1 MKNILNKY
9 YLAFMAVILF
19 GSVYSQTQISGSV
32 MDSGS
37 MEAIPGVN
45 VIIDGSNIGTVTDFD
60 GNFVINTSR
69 DTPLTLIIS
78 YMGYSAERVDVTS
91 ASQNINVM
99 LSAGQN
105 LEEVIISASR
115 SAQKVTDAPASVS
128 VISTRQIEN
137 SAQVAEPSRILVSV
151 PGVQIQQQ
159 TANSMNI
166 EMRAGSGTFGTSTY
180 IMKDN
185 RGLITPAAG
194 TFFSFQQG
202 LSNLDLAS
210 VEIVRGAA
218 GVLYGPGV
226 TSGVVHFRSKSPID
240 YTGNAVSMWGGDLN
254 SFGSEFRIA
263 RANDS
268 KTFGWKINARLNSGD
283 DFVYDDESELADAGI
298 PMNGVI
304 RQPVITNKYVDPVLS
319 QGGRVIYDFT
329 EGGKDYNDGNLIFD
343 QYSNVAFD
351 TTLEWRPTDDT
362 NYQVSAGMTNGSGL
376 FFQDLGIGYADGNT
390 YWGQVQATM
399 GNWYAQAFIDH
410 NDGGGDD
417 NPTFLYGSGFRQV
430 AKRTTME
437 AQLQYNF
444 DMPWLFDAEW
454 TVGYD
459 YRNTDSDSEN
469 TLWGRNEDTDDYITH
484 GFYGQGTLTM
494 SEKVDL
500 VVAGRYD
507 QASFISAGEFA
518 PRAALVYKPSEKT
531 TWRLSYNK
539 ALSGPSALQMYIDFP
554 VAIQAPG
561 ILDSWLSGQ
570 STPQR
575 FADPSSQVIDLS
587 GVPLDLP
594 VSAAGGGYPL
604 LIPYGAVAGA
614 SLSGLYAAVP
624 ALQPLLTPFFA
635 NYAGPQGGSGILSA
649 YDPFDPSTTTGNRNS
664 RTGRFSSVENF
675 ELGFSSVIG
684 KKLKISADVYS
695 YVNTGFTNFN
705 ALGDVYALV
714 GSNIPGDLG
723 AAVAADAAGYV
734 NAALTPAVTAGVTA
748 AVQAGYTAN
757 GIPEFIWATGAP
769 VGALFPGSPAIAPV
783 SAAVAAALP
792 GALAAQAGPIL
803 GGINGAFQAGG
814 AGFVGQLGP
823 LFGAIGAVES
833 DRVPQGDGITH
844 ITTGYI
850 TNGDAKR
857 SHFGGDVSMDY
868 FANSDLRLWANA
880 SWLSQNEWIPGE
892 DNDDDLLNTSYLNV
906 PKWKYRMGMDYTPLT
921 GINLSLSFQHDD
933 KFRSVQ
939 GFWNGMVE
947 TKNLIDMS
955 IGYRFNPG
963 LRFDI
968 SATNLTDKGYKTY
981 PNLPTIRRRVLG
993 KITYNF

>member
-1 MKNILNKY
+1 
-9 YLAFMAVILF
+9 MAVILF

-45 VIIDGSNIGTVTDFD
+45 VIIDGTNIGTVTDFD
-60 GNFVINTSR
+60 GNFVINTSQ
-69 DTPLTLIIS
+69 DAPLTLIVS
-78 YMGYSAERVDVTS
+78 YVGYSAERVSITS
-91 ASQNINVM
+91 ANQNINVS

-105 LEEVIISASR
+105 LEEIIVSASR
-115 SAQKVTDAPASVS
+115 RAQKVTDAPASVS

-166 EMRAGSGTFGTSTY
+166 EMRAGSGVFGTSTY
-180 IMKDN
+180 IMRDN

-254 SFGSEFRIA
+254 TFGSEFRIA
-263 RANDS
+263 RANDD
-268 KTFGWKINARLNSGD
+268 KTFGWKINARVNSGD
-283 DFVYDDESELADAGI
+283 DFTYEDEAALAANVGGI
-298 PMNGVI
+298 NSII
-304 RQPVITNKYVDPVLS
+304 RQPVITNMAVDPLLSANGPVL
-319 QGGRVIYDFT
+319 YDFT
-329 EGGKDYNDGNLIFD
+329 GGNSIIDT
-343 QYSNVAFD
+343 YSNFTID
-351 TTLEWRPTDDT
+351 TNLEWRPTDDT
-362 NYQVSAGMTNGSGL
+362 NYQVSAGMTNGGGL
-376 FFQDLGIGYADGNT
+376 FFQDLGIGYADGST
-390 YWGQVQATM
+390 YWGQVQATV

-410 NDGGGDD
+410 NDGGGTD
-417 NPTFLYGSGFRQV
+417 NPTFLYGTGLRQV

-437 AQLQYNF
+437 AQIQYNF
-444 DMPWLFDAEW
+444 DMPWLFDSEW

-459 YRNTDSDSEN
+459 YRNTDSDSEY
-469 TLWGRNEDTDDYITH
+469 TLWGRNEDSDDYITN
-484 GFYGQGTLTM
+484 GIYGQGTLTM

-539 ALSGPSALQMYIDFP
+539 ALTGPSALQMYIDFP
-554 VAIQAPG
+554 VNVPAPG
-561 ILDSWLSGQ
+561 VLDAWLSGQ
-570 STPQR
+570 STAQR
-575 FADPSSQVIDLS
+575 FADPASQVIDLAGMPS
-587 GVPLDLP
+587 DIP
-594 VSAAGGGYPL
+594 VSAAGGGLPL
-604 LIPYGAVAGA
+604 AIPYGSVAGA
-614 SLSGLYAAVP
+614 SLAGLYAQAP
-624 ALQPLLTPFFA
+624 SLQPLLTPFFA
-635 NYAGPQGGSGILSA
+635 SYMGPQGGSGILSP
-649 YDPFDPSTTTGNRNS
+649 YDLFEPTQTTGNRNT
-664 RTGRFSSVENF
+664 RTGRFSSVENV

-684 KKLKISADVYS
+684 KKLKISADIYS
-695 YVNTGFTNFN
+695 YVNTGFTNFS
-705 ALGDVYALV
+705 AIGDAYALV

-723 AAVAADAAGYV
+723 AAVAADATAYV
-734 NAALTPAVTAGVTA
+734 TGALTAVTTQTYQGLA
-748 AVQAGYTAN
+748 AQFGLPFSV
-757 GIPEFIWATGAP
+757 
-769 VGALFPGSPAIAPV
+769 
-783 SAAVAAALP
+783 VAS
-792 GALAAQAGPIL
+792 GALAAQGVPSLEASIAGGVAQTL
-803 GGINGAFQAGG
+803 GGINSAFNMGG

-850 TNGDAKR
+850 TQGDAKR
-857 SHFGGDVSMDY
+857 SHFGGDISMDY
-868 FANSDLRLWANA
+868 FANADLRLWANA

-892 DNDDDLLNTSYLNV
+892 DNDDDLLNTSYLNA
-906 PKWKYRMGMDYTPLT
+906 PAWKWRMGMDYTPISGLQF
-921 GINLSLSFQHDD
+921 GMSFQHDD

-955 IGYRFNPG
+955 VGYRFNPG

-968 SATNLTDKGYKTY
+968 SATNLTDNGYKTY

-993 KITYNF
+993 KLTFNF

>member
-32 MDSGS
+32 MDSDS

-45 VIIDGSNIGTVTDFD
+45 VIIDGTNIGTVTDFD
-60 GNFVINTSR
+60 GNFVINTSQ
-69 DTPLTLIIS
+69 DAPLTLVIS
-78 YMGYSAERVDVTS
+78 YVGYSAQRVSVTS
-91 ASQNINVM
+91 SGQDINVS

-105 LEEVIISASR
+105 LEEVVISASR
-115 SAQKVTDAPASVS
+115 RAQKITEAPASVS
-128 VISTRQIEN
+128 VISAREIEN

-159 TANSMNI
+159 TANSLNI
-166 EMRAGSGTFGTSTY
+166 EMRAGSGVFGTSTY
-180 IMKDN
+180 VMRDN

-210 VEIVRGAA
+210 VEVVRGAA

-240 YTGNAVSMWGGDLN
+240 YTGNSASFWGGEMN
-254 SFGSEFRIA
+254 TFGSEFRIA
-263 RANDS
+263 RANDD
-268 KTFGWKINARLNSGD
+268 KTFGWKINARVNSGD
-283 DFVYDDESELADAGI
+283 DFTYDDEAALAANVGGI
-298 PMNGVI
+298 NSII
-304 RQPVITNKYVDPVLS
+304 RQPVITNRAVDPLLSANGDVL
-319 QGGRVIYDFT
+319 YDFT
-329 EGGKDYNDGNLIFD
+329 GGNAIIDD
-343 QYSNVAFD
+343 YSNIAID
-351 TTLEWRPTDDT
+351 TNLEWRPSDDT
-362 NYQVSAGMTNGSGL
+362 NYQVSAGMTNGGGL
-376 FFQDLGIGYADGNT
+376 FFQDLGIGYADGST

-410 NDGGGDD
+410 NDGGGTD
-417 NPTFLYGSGFRQV
+417 NPTFLYGTGLRQV
-430 AKRTTME
+430 AERTTLE
-437 AQLQYNF
+437 AQIQYNF
-444 DMPWLFDAEW
+444 DMPWLFDSEW

-459 YRNTDSDSEN
+459 YRDTDSNSDY
-469 TLWGRNEDTDDYITH
+469 TLWGRNEDTDEYITN

-518 PRAALVYKPSEKT
+518 PRAALVYKASDKT
-531 TWRLSYNK
+531 TWRLAYNK

-554 VAIQAPG
+554 VNVPAPG
-561 ILDSWLSGQ
+561 VLDAWLSGQ

-575 FADPSSQVIDLS
+575 FADPANQVIDLA
-587 GVPLDLP
+587 GLPVDIP
-594 VSAAGGGYPL
+594 VSAAGGGLPL
-604 LIPYGAVAGA
+604 AIPYGSVA
-614 SLSGLYAAVP
+614 SLAWSGLFAQAP
-624 ALQPLLTPFFA
+624 SLQPLLTPWIA
-635 NYAGPQGGSGILSA
+635 QYAGPSGGSGILSP
-649 YDPFDPSTTTGNRNS
+649 YDLFEPTQTTGNRNT

-675 ELGFSSVIG
+675 ELGVTSVIG
-684 KKLKISADVYS
+684 DKLRISADIYS
-695 YVNTGFTNFN
+695 YKNTGFTNFS
-705 ALGDVYALV
+705 AIGDAYALV
-714 GSNIPGDLG
+714 GSDIPGDLG
-723 AAVAADAAGYV
+723 AAVAADATAYV
-734 NAALTPAVTAGVTA
+734 TGALTAVTTQTYQGLA
-748 AVQAGYTAN
+748 AQLGLPFSV
-757 GIPEFIWATGAP
+757 
-769 VGALFPGSPAIAPV
+769 
-783 SAAVAAALP
+783 VAS
-792 GALAAQAGPIL
+792 GALAAQGVPSLEASIAGGVAQTL

-814 AGFVGQLGP
+814 QGFVGQLGP

-850 TNGDAKR
+850 TQGDAQR
-857 SHFGGDVSMDY
+857 SHFGGDFSMDY

-892 DNDDDLLNTSYLNV
+892 DNDDGLLSTSYLNA
-906 PKWKYRMGMDYTPLT
+906 PMWKFRIGADYAPLT
-921 GINLSLSFQHDD
+921 GFNFAISYQHDD

-947 TKNLIDMS
+947 TKNLVDAS
-955 IGYRFNPG
+955 VGYRFSPN

-968 SATNLTDKGYKTY
+968 SATNLTDNPYKTY

-993 KITYNF
+993 KLTFNF

>member
-1 MKNILNKY
+1 
-9 YLAFMAVILF
+9 MAVILF
-19 GSVYSQTQISGSV
+19 GSVYSQTQVSGSV
-32 MDSGS
+32 MDAEN
-37 MEAIPGVN
+37 MEPIPGVN
-45 VIIDGSNIGTVTDFD
+45 VIIDGTNIGTVTDFD
-60 GNFVINTSR
+60 GNFVINTSQ
-69 DTPLTLIIS
+69 DAPLTLVIS
-78 YMGYSAERVDVTS
+78 YVGYSAQRVNVTS
-91 ASQNINVM
+91 SGQDINVS

-115 SAQKVTDAPASVS
+115 RAQKVTEAPASVS
-128 VISTRQIEN
+128 VISTREIEN

-159 TANSMNI
+159 TANTLNL

-180 IMKDN
+180 VMRDN

-210 VEIVRGAA
+210 VEVVRGAA

-240 YTGNAVSMWGGDLN
+240 YTGNSASFWGGELN
-254 SFGSEFRIA
+254 TFGSEFRIA

-268 KTFGWKINARLNSGD
+268 KTFGWKINARLNSGN
-283 DFVYDDESELADAGI
+283 DFVYDDESDLAAAGI
-298 PMNGVI
+298 PMNSII
-304 RQPVITNKYVDPVLS
+304 RQPVITNKYVDPLLS
-319 QGGRVIYDFT
+319 QNGDVLYDFT
-329 EGGKDYNDGNLIFD
+329 GGNAIIDD
-343 QYSNVAFD
+343 YSNIAFD
-351 TTLEWRPTDDT
+351 TSLEWRPSDDT

-376 FFQDLGIGYADGNT
+376 FFQDLGIGYADGST

-410 NDGGGDD
+410 NDGGKSD

-430 AKRTTME
+430 AERTTIE
-437 AQLQYNF
+437 AQIQYNF
-444 DMPWLFDAEW
+444 DMPWLFDSEW

-459 YRNTDSDSEN
+459 YRDTDSNSDY
-469 TLWGRNEDTDDYITH
+469 TLWGRNEDTDDYVTN
-484 GFYGQGTLTM
+484 GFYGQGTLNM
-494 SEKVDL
+494 SDKVDL

-518 PRAALVYKPSEKT
+518 PRAALIYKASDKT
-531 TWRLSYNK
+531 TWRLAYNK

-575 FADPSSQVIDLS
+575 FADPSSQVIDLA
-587 GVPLDLP
+587 GLPIDIP
-594 VSAAGGGYPL
+594 VSAAGGGLPL
-604 LIPYGAVAGA
+604 AIPYGAVASA
-614 SLSGLYAAVP
+614 SLAGLYAQAP
-624 ALQPLLTPFFA
+624 QLQPLLTPFFA
-635 NYAGPQGGSGILSA
+635 SYAGPQGGSGILSP
-649 YDPFDPSTTTGNRNS
+649 YDPFDPSQTTGNRNT

-675 ELGFSSVIG
+675 ELGVTSVIG
-684 KKLKISADVYS
+684 EKLRISADIYS

-705 ALGDVYALV
+705 AIGDVYALV
-714 GSNIPGDLG
+714 GSDIPGDLG
-723 AAVAADAAGYV
+723 AAVAADATAYV
-734 NAALTPAVTAGVTA
+734 TGAITAVTTQTYQG
-748 AVQAGYTAN
+748 
-757 GIPEFIWATGAP
+757 
-769 VGALFPGSPAIAPV
+769 
-783 SAAVAAALP
+783 VAAQFGLP
-792 GALAAQAGPIL
+792 FSVVASGALAAQGVPALQTAIAGGVAQTL

-814 AGFVGQLGP
+814 QGFVGQLGP
-823 LFGAIGAVES
+823 LFSAIGAVES

-850 TNGDAKR
+850 TQGDAKR
-857 SHFGGDVSMDY
+857 SHFGGDFSMDY

-892 DNDDDLLNTSYLNV
+892 DNDDDLLNTSYLNA
-906 PKWKYRMGMDYTPLT
+906 PMWKYRLGVDYTPLT
-921 GINLSLSFQHDD
+921 GFNFSVSFQHDD

-947 TKNLIDMS
+947 TKNLVDAS
-955 IGYRFNPG
+955 VGYRFSPN
-963 LRFDI
+963 LRLDI
-968 SATNLTDKGYKTY
+968 SATNLTDKPYQTF

-993 KITYNF
+993 KLTFNF

>member
-32 MDSGS
+32 MDSDS

-45 VIIDGSNIGTVTDFD
+45 VIIDGTNIGTVTDFD
-60 GNFVINTSR
+60 GNFVINTSQGA
-69 DTPLTLIIS
+69 PLTLIVS

-128 VISTRQIEN
+128 VISSRQIEN

-159 TANSMNI
+159 TANSLNV
-166 EMRAGSGTFGTSTY
+166 EMRAGSGVFGTSTY
-180 IMKDN
+180 IMRDN

-254 SFGSEFRIA
+254 TFGSEFRIA
-263 RANDS
+263 RANDD

-283 DFVYDDESELADAGI
+283 DFTYDDEASLAANVGGI
-298 PMNGVI
+298 KSII
-304 RQPVITNKYVDPVLS
+304 RQPVITNMAVDPLLS
-319 QGGRVIYDFT
+319 QNGSVLYDFT
-329 EGGKDYNDGNLIFD
+329 GGNSIIDN
-343 QYSNVAFD
+343 YSNVAID
-351 TTLEWRPTDDT
+351 TNLEWRPSDDT
-362 NYQVSAGMTNGSGL
+362 NYQVSAGMTNGGGL
-376 FFQDLGIGYADGNT
+376 FFQDLGIGYADGST

-410 NDGGGDD
+410 NDGGGTD
-417 NPTFLYGSGFRQV
+417 NPTFLYGTGLRQV

-437 AQLQYNF
+437 AQIQYNF
-444 DMPWLFDAEW
+444 DMPWLFDSEW

-459 YRNTDSDSEN
+459 YRNTDSDSEY
-469 TLWGRNEDTDDYITH
+469 TLWGRNEDSDDYITN
-484 GFYGQGTLTM
+484 GIYGQGTLTM

-531 TWRLSYNK
+531 TWRLAYNK

-554 VAIQAPG
+554 VNVPAPG
-561 ILDSWLSGQ
+561 VLDAWLSGQ
-570 STPQR
+570 STAQR
-575 FADPSSQVIDLS
+575 FADPASQVIDLA
-587 GVPLDLP
+587 GIPVDLP
-594 VSAAGGGYPL
+594 VSAAGGGLPL
-604 LIPYGAVAGA
+604 AIPYGAVAGA
-614 SLSGLYAAVP
+614 SLAGLYAQAP
-624 ALQPLLTPFFA
+624 TLQPLLTPFFA
-635 NYAGPQGGSGILSA
+635 SYMGPSGGSGVLA
-649 YDPFDPSTTTGNRNS
+649 PYDLFEPTQTTGNRNT

-675 ELGFSSVIG
+675 ELGFTSVIG
-684 KKLKISADVYS
+684 KKLKISADIYS
-695 YVNTGFTNFN
+695 YVNTGFTNFS
-705 ALGDVYALV
+705 AIGDAYALV
-714 GSNIPGDLG
+714 GSDIPGDLG
-723 AAVAADAAGYV
+723 AAVAADATAYV
-734 NAALTPAVTAGVTA
+734 TGAITAVTTQTYQGLA
-748 AVQAGYTAN
+748 AQLGLPYSV
-757 GIPEFIWATGAP
+757 
-769 VGALFPGSPAIAPV
+769 
-783 SAAVAAALP
+783 VAS
-792 GALAAQAGPIL
+792 GALAGAGVPSLDASIAGGVAQTL
-803 GGINGAFQAGG
+803 GGINSAFNAGG
-814 AGFVGQLGP
+814 QGFVGQLGP

-850 TNGDAKR
+850 TQGDAKR
-857 SHFGGDVSMDY
+857 SHFGGDLSMDY

-892 DNDDDLLNTSYLNV
+892 DNDDDLLNTSYLNA
-906 PKWKYRMGMDYTPLT
+906 PMWKYRMGVDYTPLS
-921 GINLSLSFQHDD
+921 GINFSVSFQHDD

-947 TKNLIDMS
+947 AKNLIDMS
-955 IGYRFNPG
+955 IGYRFSPG
-963 LRFDI
+963 MRFDV
-968 SATNLTDKGYKTY
+968 SATNLTDNPYKTY

-993 KITYNF
+993 KLTLNF

>member
-1 MKNILNKY
+1 
-9 YLAFMAVILF
+9 MAVILF

-32 MDSGS
+32 MDAGS

-45 VIIDGSNIGTVTDFD
+45 VIIDGTSVGTVTDFD
-60 GNFVINTSR
+60 GNFVINTSQ
-69 DTPLTLIIS
+69 DAPLTLVVS
-78 YMGYSAERVDVTS
+78 YVGYSAERVSVTS
-91 ASQNINVM
+91 ANQNINVM

-105 LEEVIISASR
+105 LEEIIVSASR
-115 SAQKVTDAPASVS
+115 RAQKVTDAPASVS

-137 SAQVAEPSRILVSV
+137 SAQTAEPSRILVSV

-180 IMKDN
+180 MMKDN

-240 YTGNAVSMWGGDLN
+240 YTGNAISMWGGDLN
-254 SFGSEFRIA
+254 AFGSEIRIA
-263 RANDS
+263 RANEN

-283 DFVYDDESELADAGI
+283 DFVYDDESELTAAGI
-298 PMNGVI
+298 PMNSVI
-304 RQPVITNKYVDPVLS
+304 RQPVITNQYVDPVLS
-319 QGGRVIYDFT
+319 QNGAVLYDFT
-329 EGGKDYNDGNLIFD
+329 GGNSIIDN
-343 QYSNVAFD
+343 YSNVAFD
-351 TTLEWRPTDDT
+351 TTLEWRPSDET
-362 NYQVSAGMTNGSGL
+362 NYQVSAGMSNGGGL
-376 FFQDLGIGYADGNT
+376 FFQELGIGYADGNT
-390 YWGQVQATM
+390 YWGQAQATM

-410 NDGGGDD
+410 NDGGGADS
-417 NPTFLYGSGFRQV
+417 PTFLYGSGFRQV
-430 AKRTTME
+430 AKRTTIE

-444 DMPWLFDAEW
+444 DMPWLFDSEW

-459 YRNTDSDSEN
+459 YRNTISDSEY
-469 TLWGRNEDTDDYITH
+469 TLYGRNEDSDDYITN
-484 GFYGQGTLTM
+484 GLYGQGTLKMGET
-494 SEKVDL
+494 VDL

-518 PRAALVYKPSEKT
+518 PRAALVFKPSEKT
-531 TWRLSYNK
+531 TWRLAYNK
-539 ALSGPSALQMYIDFP
+539 ALSGPGALQMYIDFP

-561 ILDSWLSGQ
+561 TLDSWLSGQ
-570 STPQR
+570 NTPQR
-575 FADPSSQVIDLS
+575 FADPSALVIDLA
-587 GVPLDLP
+587 GVPVDLP

-604 LIPYGAVAGA
+604 GIAYGAVAGA
-614 SLSGLYAAVP
+614 SLAGLYAQAP
-624 ALQPLLTPFFA
+624 TLQPLLTPFFA
-635 NYAGPQGGSGILSA
+635 NYAGPQGGSGILRA
-649 YDPFDPSTTTGNRNS
+649 YDPFEPTQTTGNRNT

-675 ELGFSSVIG
+675 ELGFSTVIG
-684 KKLKISADVYS
+684 KKLKISADIYS

-705 ALGDVYALV
+705 AIGDVYALV
-714 GSNIPGDLG
+714 GSDIPGDLG
-723 AAVAADAAGYV
+723 AAVAADATAYV
-734 NAALTPAVTAGVTA
+734 TGALTAVTTQTYQGLA
-748 AVQAGYTAN
+748 AQFGLPFSV
-757 GIPEFIWATGAP
+757 
-769 VGALFPGSPAIAPV
+769 
-783 SAAVAAALP
+783 VAS
-792 GALAAQAGPIL
+792 GALAAQGVPSLQASIAGGIAQTL
-803 GGINGAFQAGG
+803 GGINSAFAMGGEGFAGPG
-814 AGFVGQLGP
+814 GIGP
-823 LFGAIGAVES
+823 LIAAGAVGAVES

-850 TNGDAKR
+850 TQGDAKR
-857 SHFGGDVSMDY
+857 SHYGGDVSMDY

-880 SWLSQNEWIPGE
+880 SWLSQNEWVPGE
-892 DNDDDLLNTSYLNV
+892 DNDDDLLNTSYLNA
-906 PKWKYRMGMDYTPLT
+906 PMWKWRMGVDYTPIT
-921 GINLSLSFQHDD
+921 GLQFGMSFQHDD

-939 GFWNGMVE
+939 GFWNGIVE

-955 IGYRFNPG
+955 VGYRFNPG

-968 SATNLTDKGYKTY
+968 SATNLTDAAYKTY

-993 KITYNF
+993 KLTFNF

>member
-1 MKNILNKY
+1 M
-9 YLAFMAVILF
+9 
-19 GSVYSQTQISGSV
+19 
-32 MDSGS
+32 
-37 MEAIPGVN
+37 
-45 VIIDGSNIGTVTDFD
+45 
-60 GNFVINTSR
+60 
-69 DTPLTLIIS
+69 
-78 YMGYSAERVDVTS
+78 
-91 ASQNINVM
+91 
-99 LSAGQN
+99 
-105 LEEVIISASR
+105 
-115 SAQKVTDAPASVS
+115 
-128 VISTRQIEN
+128 ISTRQIEN

-166 EMRAGSGTFGTSTY
+166 EMRAGSGVFGTSTY
-180 IMKDN
+180 IMRDN

-254 SFGSEFRIA
+254 TFGSEFRIA
-263 RANDS
+263 RANDD
-268 KTFGWKINARLNSGD
+268 KTFGWKINARVNSGD
-283 DFVYDDESELADAGI
+283 DFTYDDEAALAANVGGI
-298 PMNGVI
+298 NSII
-304 RQPVITNKYVDPVLS
+304 RQPVITNMAVDPLLSANGDVL
-319 QGGRVIYDFT
+319 YDFT
-329 EGGKDYNDGNLIFD
+329 GGNAILDT
-343 QYSNVAFD
+343 YSNFAID
-351 TTLEWRPTDDT
+351 TNLEWRPSDDT
-362 NYQVSAGMTNGSGL
+362 NYQVSAGMTNGGGL
-376 FFQDLGIGYADGNT
+376 FFQDLGIGYADGST
-390 YWGQVQATM
+390 YWGQVQATV

-410 NDGGGDD
+410 NDGGGTD
-417 NPTFLYGSGFRQV
+417 NPTFLYGTGLRQV

-437 AQLQYNF
+437 AQIQYNF
-444 DMPWLFDAEW
+444 DMPWLFDSEW

-459 YRNTDSDSEN
+459 YRNTDSDSEY
-469 TLWGRNEDTDDYITH
+469 TLWGRNEDSDDYITN
-484 GFYGQGTLTM
+484 GIYGQGTLTM

-539 ALSGPSALQMYIDFP
+539 ALTGPSALQMYIDFP
-554 VAIQAPG
+554 VNVPAPG
-561 ILDSWLSGQ
+561 VLDAWLSGQ
-570 STPQR
+570 STAQR
-575 FADPSSQVIDLS
+575 FADPASQVIDLA
-587 GVPLDLP
+587 GIPIDIP
-594 VSAAGGGYPL
+594 VSAAGGGLPL
-604 LIPYGAVAGA
+604 AIPYGSVAGA
-614 SLSGLYAAVP
+614 SLAGLYAQAP
-624 ALQPLLTPFFA
+624 SLQPLLTPFFA
-635 NYAGPQGGSGILSA
+635 NYMGPQGGSGILSP
-649 YDPFDPSTTTGNRNS
+649 YDLFEPTQTTGNRNT

-684 KKLKISADVYS
+684 KKLKISADIYS
-695 YVNTGFTNFN
+695 YVNTGFTNFS
-705 ALGDVYALV
+705 AIGDAYALV

-723 AAVAADAAGYV
+723 AAVAADATAYV
-734 NAALTPAVTAGVTA
+734 TGALTAVTTQTYQGLA
-748 AVQAGYTAN
+748 AQFGLPFSV
-757 GIPEFIWATGAP
+757 
-769 VGALFPGSPAIAPV
+769 
-783 SAAVAAALP
+783 VAS
-792 GALAAQAGPIL
+792 GALAAQGVPSLEASIAGGIAQTL

-814 AGFVGQLGP
+814 AGFVSALGP

-850 TNGDAKR
+850 TQGDAKR
-857 SHFGGDVSMDY
+857 SHFGGDISMDY
-868 FANSDLRLWANA
+868 FANADLRLWANA

-892 DNDDDLLNTSYLNV
+892 DNDDDLLNTSYLNA
-906 PKWKYRMGMDYTPLT
+906 PAWKWRMGMDYTPISGLQF
-921 GINLSLSFQHDD
+921 GMSFQHDD

-955 IGYRFNPG
+955 VGYRFNPG

-968 SATNLTDKGYKTY
+968 SATNLTDNGYKTY

-993 KITYNF
+993 KLTFNF

>member
-1 MKNILNKY
+1 
-9 YLAFMAVILF
+9 MAVILF

-45 VIIDGSNIGTVTDFD
+45 VIIDGTNIGTVTDFD
-60 GNFVINTSR
+60 GNFVINTSQ
-69 DTPLTLIIS
+69 DAPLTLIVS
-78 YMGYSAERVDVTS
+78 YVGYSAERVDVTS

-105 LEEVIISASR
+105 LEEIIVSASR
-115 SAQKVTDAPASVS
+115 RAQKVTDAPASVS

-166 EMRAGSGTFGTSTY
+166 EMRAGSGVFGTSTY
-180 IMKDN
+180 IMRDN

-254 SFGSEFRIA
+254 TFGSEFRIA
-263 RANDS
+263 RANDD
-268 KTFGWKINARLNSGD
+268 KTFGWKINARVNSGD
-283 DFVYDDESELADAGI
+283 DFTYEDEAALAANVGGI
-298 PMNGVI
+298 NSII
-304 RQPVITNKYVDPVLS
+304 RQPVITNMAVDPLLSANGPVL
-319 QGGRVIYDFT
+319 YDFT
-329 EGGKDYNDGNLIFD
+329 GGNSIIDT
-343 QYSNVAFD
+343 YSNFTID
-351 TTLEWRPTDDT
+351 TNLEWRPTDDT
-362 NYQVSAGMTNGSGL
+362 NYQVSAGMTNGGGL
-376 FFQDLGIGYADGNT
+376 FFQDLGIGYADGST
-390 YWGQVQATM
+390 YWGQVQATV

-410 NDGGGDD
+410 NDGGGTD
-417 NPTFLYGSGFRQV
+417 NPTFLYGTGLRQV

-437 AQLQYNF
+437 AQIQYNF
-444 DMPWLFDAEW
+444 DMPWLFDSEW

-459 YRNTDSDSEN
+459 YRNTDSDSEY
-469 TLWGRNEDTDDYITH
+469 TLWGRNEDSDDYITN
-484 GFYGQGTLTM
+484 GIYGQGTLTM

-539 ALSGPSALQMYIDFP
+539 ALTGPSALQMYIDFP
-554 VAIQAPG
+554 VNVPAPG
-561 ILDSWLSGQ
+561 VLDAWLSGQ
-570 STPQR
+570 STAQR
-575 FADPSSQVIDLS
+575 FADPANQVIDLA
-587 GVPLDLP
+587 GIPIDIP
-594 VSAAGGGYPL
+594 VSAAGGGLPL
-604 LIPYGAVAGA
+604 AIPYGAVAGA
-614 SLSGLYAAVP
+614 SLAGLYAQAP
-624 ALQPLLTPFFA
+624 TLQPLLTPFFA
-635 NYAGPQGGSGILSA
+635 SYMGPQGGSGILA
-649 YDPFDPSTTTGNRNS
+649 PYDLFEPSQTTGNRNT
-664 RTGRFSSVENF
+664 RTGRFSSVENV

-684 KKLKISADVYS
+684 KKLKISADIYS
-695 YVNTGFTNFN
+695 YVNTGFTNFS
-705 ALGDVYALV
+705 AIGDAYALV

-723 AAVAADAAGYV
+723 AAVAADATAYV
-734 NAALTPAVTAGVTA
+734 TGALTA
-748 AVQAGYTAN
+748 AITQQYQG
-757 GIPEFIWATGAP
+757 
-769 VGALFPGSPAIAPV
+769 
-783 SAAVAAALP
+783 VAAAFGLP
-792 GALAAQAGPIL
+792 FSVVASGALAAQGVPSLDASIAGNVAMTL
-803 GGINGAFQAGG
+803 GGINSAFKMGG

-850 TNGDAKR
+850 TQGDAKR

-892 DNDDDLLNTSYLNV
+892 DNDDDLLNTSYLNA
-906 PKWKYRMGMDYTPLT
+906 PAWKWRMGMDYTPISGLQF
-921 GINLSLSFQHDD
+921 GMSFQHDD

-955 IGYRFNPG
+955 VGYRFNPG

-968 SATNLTDKGYKTY
+968 SATNLTDNGYKTY

-993 KITYNF
+993 KLTFNF

>member
-32 MDSGS
+32 MDAGS

-45 VIIDGSNIGTVTDFD
+45 VIIDGTNIGTVTDFD
-60 GNFVINTSR
+60 GNFVINTSQ
-69 DTPLTLIIS
+69 DAPLTLVVS
-78 YMGYSAERVDVTS
+78 YVGYSAERVSVTS
-91 ASQNINVM
+91 ANQNINVM

-105 LEEVIISASR
+105 LEEIIVSASR
-115 SAQKVTDAPASVS
+115 RAQKVTDAPASVS

-137 SAQVAEPSRILVSV
+137 SAQTAEPSRILVSV

-159 TANSMNI
+159 TANSMNV
-166 EMRAGSGTFGTSTY
+166 EMRAGSGVFGTSTY
-180 IMKDN
+180 IMRDN

-210 VEIVRGAA
+210 VEVVRGAA

-254 SFGSEFRIA
+254 TFGSEFRIA
-263 RANDS
+263 RANDD
-268 KTFGWKINARLNSGD
+268 KTFGWKINARVNSGD
-283 DFVYDDESELADAGI
+283 DFTYDDEAALAANVGGI
-298 PMNGVI
+298 NSII
-304 RQPVITNKYVDPVLS
+304 RQPVITNMAVDPLLSANGDVL
-319 QGGRVIYDFT
+319 YDFT
-329 EGGKDYNDGNLIFD
+329 GGNAILDT
-343 QYSNVAFD
+343 YSNFAID
-351 TTLEWRPTDDT
+351 TNLEWRPSDDT
-362 NYQVSAGMTNGSGL
+362 NYQVSAGMTNGGGL
-376 FFQDLGIGYADGNT
+376 FFQDLGIGYADGST

-410 NDGGGDD
+410 NDGGGTD
-417 NPTFLYGSGFRQV
+417 NPTFLYGTGLRQV

-437 AQLQYNF
+437 AQIQYNF
-444 DMPWLFDAEW
+444 DMPWLFDSEW

-459 YRNTDSDSEN
+459 YRNTDSDSEY
-469 TLWGRNEDTDDYITH
+469 TLWGRNEDSDDYITN
-484 GFYGQGTLTM
+484 GIYGQGTLTM

-554 VAIQAPG
+554 VNVPAPG
-561 ILDSWLSGQ
+561 VLDAWLSGQ
-570 STPQR
+570 STAQR
-575 FADPSSQVIDLS
+575 FADPANQVIDLA
-587 GVPLDLP
+587 GLPVDIP
-594 VSAAGGGYPL
+594 VSAAGGGLPL
-604 LIPYGAVAGA
+604 AIPYGSVAGL
-614 SLSGLYAAVP
+614 SLAGLYAQAP
-624 ALQPLLTPFFA
+624 QLQPLLTPFFA
-635 NYAGPQGGSGILSA
+635 NYAGPQGGSGILA
-649 YDPFDPSTTTGNRNS
+649 PYDLFEPTQTTGNRNT

-684 KKLKISADVYS
+684 KKLKISADIYS
-695 YVNTGFTNFN
+695 YVNTGFTNFS
-705 ALGDVYALV
+705 AIGDAYALV
-714 GSNIPGDLG
+714 GSDIPGDLG
-723 AAVAADAAGYV
+723 AAVAADATAYV
-734 NAALTPAVTAGVTA
+734 TGALTAVTTQTYQGLA
-748 AVQAGYTAN
+748 AQFGLPFSV
-757 GIPEFIWATGAP
+757 
-769 VGALFPGSPAIAPV
+769 
-783 SAAVAAALP
+783 VAS
-792 GALAAQAGPIL
+792 GALAAQGVPSLEASIAGGIAQTL
-803 GGINGAFQAGG
+803 GGIDSAFQAGG

-850 TNGDAKR
+850 TQGDAKR

-892 DNDDDLLNTSYLNV
+892 DNDDGLLNTSYLNA
-906 PKWKYRMGMDYTPLT
+906 PAWKWRMGMDYTPISGLQF
-921 GINLSLSFQHDD
+921 GMSFQHDD

-955 IGYRFNPG
+955 VGYRFNPG

-968 SATNLTDKGYKTY
+968 TATNLTDTAYKTY

-993 KITYNF
+993 KLTFNF

>member
-1 MKNILNKY
+1 
-9 YLAFMAVILF
+9 MAVILF
-19 GSVYSQTQISGSV
+19 GSVYSQTQVSGSV
-32 MDSGS
+32 MDAEN
-37 MEAIPGVN
+37 MEPIPGVN
-45 VIIDGSNIGTVTDFD
+45 VIIDGTNIGTVTDFD
-60 GNFVINTSR
+60 GNFVINTSQ
-69 DTPLTLIIS
+69 DAPLTLVIS
-78 YMGYSAERVDVTS
+78 YVGYSAQRVNVTS
-91 ASQNINVM
+91 SGQDINVS

-115 SAQKVTDAPASVS
+115 RAQKVTEAPASVS
-128 VISTRQIEN
+128 VISTREIEN

-159 TANSMNI
+159 TANTLNL

-180 IMKDN
+180 VMRDN

-210 VEIVRGAA
+210 VEVVRGAA

-240 YTGNAVSMWGGDLN
+240 YTGNSASFWGGELN
-254 SFGSEFRIA
+254 TFGSEFRIA

-268 KTFGWKINARLNSGD
+268 KTFGWKINARLNSGN
-283 DFVYDDESELADAGI
+283 DFVYDDESDLAAAGI
-298 PMNGVI
+298 PMNSII
-304 RQPVITNKYVDPVLS
+304 RQPVITNKYVDPLLS
-319 QGGRVIYDFT
+319 QNGDVLYDFT
-329 EGGKDYNDGNLIFD
+329 GGNAIIDD
-343 QYSNVAFD
+343 YSNIAFD
-351 TTLEWRPTDDT
+351 TSLEWRPSDDT

-376 FFQDLGIGYADGNT
+376 FFQDLGIGYADGST

-410 NDGGGDD
+410 NDGGKSD

-430 AKRTTME
+430 AERTTIE
-437 AQLQYNF
+437 AQIQYNF
-444 DMPWLFDAEW
+444 DMPWLFDSEW

-459 YRNTDSDSEN
+459 YRDTDSNSDY
-469 TLWGRNEDTDDYITH
+469 TLWGRNEDTDDYVTN
-484 GFYGQGTLTM
+484 GFYGQGTLNM
-494 SEKVDL
+494 SDKVDL

-518 PRAALVYKPSEKT
+518 PRAALIYKASDKT
-531 TWRLSYNK
+531 TWRLAYNK

-575 FADPSSQVIDLS
+575 FADPSSQVIDLA
-587 GVPLDLP
+587 GLPIDIP
-594 VSAAGGGYPL
+594 VSAAGGGLPL
-604 LIPYGAVAGA
+604 AIPYGAVASA
-614 SLSGLYAAVP
+614 SLAGLYAQAP
-624 ALQPLLTPFFA
+624 SLQPLLTPFFA
-635 NYAGPQGGSGILSA
+635 SYAGPTGGSGILSP
-649 YDPFDPSTTTGNRNS
+649 YDPFDPSQTTGNRNT

-675 ELGFSSVIG
+675 ELGVTSVIG
-684 KKLKISADVYS
+684 EKLRISADIYS

-705 ALGDVYALV
+705 AIGDVYALV
-714 GSNIPGDLG
+714 GSDIPGDLG
-723 AAVAADAAGYV
+723 AAVAADATAYV
-734 NAALTPAVTAGVTA
+734 TGAITAVTTQTYQG
-748 AVQAGYTAN
+748 
-757 GIPEFIWATGAP
+757 
-769 VGALFPGSPAIAPV
+769 
-783 SAAVAAALP
+783 VAAQFGLP
-792 GALAAQAGPIL
+792 FSVVASGALAAQGVPALQTAIAGGVAQTL

-814 AGFVGQLGP
+814 QGFVGQLGP
-823 LFGAIGAVES
+823 LFSAIGAVES

-850 TNGDAKR
+850 TQGDAKR
-857 SHFGGDVSMDY
+857 SHFGGDFSMDY

-892 DNDDDLLNTSYLNV
+892 DNDDDLLNTSYLNA
-906 PKWKYRMGMDYTPLT
+906 PMWKYRLGVDYTPLT
-921 GINLSLSFQHDD
+921 GFNFSVSFQHDD

-947 TKNLIDMS
+947 TKNLVDAS
-955 IGYRFNPG
+955 VGYRFSPN
-963 LRFDI
+963 LRLDI
-968 SATNLTDKGYKTY
+968 SATNLTDKPYQTF

-993 KITYNF
+993 KLTFNF

>member
-19 GSVYSQTQISGSV
+19 GSVYSQTQVSGSV
-32 MDSGS
+32 MDAEN
-37 MEAIPGVN
+37 MEPIPGVN
-45 VIIDGSNIGTVTDFD
+45 VIIDGTNIGTVTDFD
-60 GNFVINTSR
+60 GNFVINTSQ
-69 DTPLTLIIS
+69 DAPLTLVIS
-78 YMGYSAERVDVTS
+78 YVGYSAQRVGVTS
-91 ASQNINVM
+91 SGQDINVS

-105 LEEVIISASR
+105 LEEVVISASR
-115 SAQKVTDAPASVS
+115 RAQKITEAPASVS
-128 VISTRQIEN
+128 VISSREIEN
-137 SAQVAEPSRILVSV
+137 SPQVAEPTRILVSV

-159 TANSMNI
+159 TANSLNL

-180 IMKDN
+180 VMRDN

-210 VEIVRGAA
+210 VEVVRGAA

-240 YTGNAVSMWGGDLN
+240 YTGNSASFWGGELN
-254 SFGSEFRIA
+254 TFGSEFRIA
-263 RANDS
+263 RANDD

-283 DFVYDDESELADAGI
+283 DFVYDDESELAAAGI
-298 PMNGVI
+298 PMNNII

-319 QGGRVIYDFT
+319 QNGSVLYDFT
-329 EGGKDYNDGNLIFD
+329 GGNAIIDN
-343 QYSNVAFD
+343 YSNIAFD
-351 TTLEWRPTDDT
+351 TSLEWRPTDDT
-362 NYQVSAGMTNGSGL
+362 NYQVSAGMSNGSGL

-410 NDGGGDD
+410 NDGGGAD

-430 AKRTTME
+430 AKRTTLE
-437 AQLQYNF
+437 AQIQYNF
-444 DMPWLFDAEW
+444 DMPWLFNSEW

-459 YRNTDSDSEN
+459 YRDTDSDSEY
-469 TLWGRNEDTDDYITH
+469 TLWGRNEDTDDYVTN

-494 SEKVDL
+494 SDKVDL

-518 PRAALVYKPSEKT
+518 PRAALVYKASDKT

-575 FADPSSQVIDLS
+575 FADPSSQVIDLA
-587 GVPLDLP
+587 GLPIDLP
-594 VSAAGGGYPL
+594 VSAAGGGLPL
-604 LIPYGAVAGA
+604 AIPYGAVASA
-614 SLSGLYAAVP
+614 SLAGLYAQAP
-624 ALQPLLTPFFA
+624 TLQPLLTPFFA
-635 NYAGPQGGSGILSA
+635 NYAGPQGGSGILSP
-649 YDPFDPSTTTGNRNS
+649 YDPFDPSQTTGNRNT

-675 ELGFSSVIG
+675 ELGVTSVIG
-684 KKLKISADVYS
+684 DKLKISADIYS

-705 ALGDVYALV
+705 AIGDVYALV
-714 GSNIPGDLG
+714 GSDIPGDLG
-723 AAVAADAAGYV
+723 AAVAADATAYV
-734 NAALTPAVTAGVTA
+734 TGALTAVTTQTYQGLA
-748 AVQAGYTAN
+748 AQLGLPFSV
-757 GIPEFIWATGAP
+757 
-769 VGALFPGSPAIAPV
+769 
-783 SAAVAAALP
+783 VAS
-792 GALAAQAGPIL
+792 GALAAQGVPSLEASIAGGVAQTL

-814 AGFVGQLGP
+814 QGFVGQLGP

-850 TNGDAKR
+850 TQGDAQR
-857 SHFGGDVSMDY
+857 SHFGGDFSMDY
-868 FANSDLRLWANA
+868 YANSDLRLWANA

-892 DNDDDLLNTSYLNV
+892 DNDDDLLNSSYLNA
-906 PKWKYRMGMDYTPLT
+906 PMWKYRIGADYTPLT
-921 GINLSLSFQHDD
+921 GFNFAISFQHDD

-947 TKNLIDMS
+947 TKNLVDAS
-955 IGYRFNPG
+955 IGYRFSPNM
-963 LRFDI
+963 RFDI
-968 SATNLTDKGYKTY
+968 SATNLTDKPYQTY

-993 KITYNF
+993 KLTFNF

>member
-19 GSVYSQTQISGSV
+19 GSVYSQTQVSGSV
-32 MDSGS
+32 MDADN
-37 MEAIPGVN
+37 MEPIPGVN
-45 VIIDGSNIGTVTDFD
+45 VIIDGTNIGTVTDFD
-60 GNFVINTSR
+60 GNFVINTSQ
-69 DTPLTLIIS
+69 DAPLTLVIS
-78 YMGYSAERVDVTS
+78 YVGYSAQRVGVTS
-91 ASQNINVM
+91 SGQDINVS

-105 LEEVIISASR
+105 LEEVVISASR
-115 SAQKVTDAPASVS
+115 RAQKITEAPASVS
-128 VISTRQIEN
+128 VISAREIEN
-137 SAQVAEPSRILVSV
+137 SPQVAEPTRILVSV

-159 TANSMNI
+159 TANSLNL

-180 IMKDN
+180 VMRDN

-210 VEIVRGAA
+210 VEVVRGAA

-240 YTGNAVSMWGGDLN
+240 YTGNSASFWGGELN
-254 SFGSEFRIA
+254 TFGSEFRIA
-263 RANDS
+263 RANDN

-283 DFVYDDESELADAGI
+283 DFVYDDESELAAAGI
-298 PMNGVI
+298 PMNNII

-319 QGGRVIYDFT
+319 QNGDVLYDFT
-329 EGGKDYNDGNLIFD
+329 GGNAIIDN
-343 QYSNVAFD
+343 YSNIAFD
-351 TTLEWRPTDDT
+351 TSLEWRPTDDT
-362 NYQVSAGMTNGSGL
+362 NYQVSAGMSNGSGL

-410 NDGGGDD
+410 NDGGGSD

-430 AKRTTME
+430 AKRTTLE
-437 AQLQYNF
+437 AQIQYNF
-444 DMPWLFDAEW
+444 DMPWLFDSEW

-459 YRNTDSDSEN
+459 YRDTDSDSEY
-469 TLWGRNEDTDDYITH
+469 TLWGRNEDTDDYITN

-518 PRAALVYKPSEKT
+518 PRAALVYKASDKT

-561 ILDSWLSGQ
+561 TLDSWLSGQ

-575 FADPSSQVIDLS
+575 FADPSSQVIDLA
-587 GVPLDLP
+587 GIPVDLP

-604 LIPYGAVAGA
+604 SIAYGSIAAA
-614 SLSGLYAAVP
+614 SLQGLYAQAP
-624 ALQPLLTPFFA
+624 TLQPLLAPFFA
-635 NYAGPQGGSGILSA
+635 SYAGPQGGTGILSP
-649 YDPFDPSTTTGNRNS
+649 YDPFDPSQTTGNRNT

-675 ELGFSSVIG
+675 ELGVTSVIG
-684 KKLKISADVYS
+684 DKLKISADVYS

-705 ALGDVYALV
+705 AIGDVYALV
-714 GSNIPGDLG
+714 GSDFAGDLG
-723 AAVAADAAGYV
+723 AAVAADATAYV
-734 NAALTPAVTAGVTA
+734 TGAITAVTTQTYQGLA
-748 AVQAGYTAN
+748 AQLGLPYSV
-757 GIPEFIWATGAP
+757 
-769 VGALFPGSPAIAPV
+769 
-783 SAAVAAALP
+783 VAS
-792 GALAAQAGPIL
+792 GALAAQGVPSLEASIAGGVAQTL

-814 AGFVGQLGP
+814 AGFAGPGGIGP
-823 LFGAIGAVES
+823 LIDAGAVGAIES

-850 TNGDAKR
+850 TQGDAKR
-857 SHFGGDVSMDY
+857 SHFGGDFSMDY

-892 DNDDDLLNTSYLNV
+892 DNDDDLLNSSYLNA
-906 PKWKYRMGMDYTPLT
+906 PMWKYRMGVDYAPLT
-921 GINLSLSFQHDD
+921 GFNFSVSFQHDD

-947 TKNLIDMS
+947 TKNLVDAS
-955 IGYRFNPG
+955 IGYRFSPNM
-963 LRFDI
+963 RFDI
-968 SATNLTDKGYKTY
+968 SATNLTDKPYQTY

-993 KITYNF
+993 KLTFNF

>member
-19 GSVYSQTQISGSV
+19 GSVYSQTQVSGSV
-32 MDSGS
+32 MDAEN
-37 MEAIPGVN
+37 MEPIPGVN
-45 VIIDGSNIGTVTDFD
+45 VIIDGTNIGTVTDFD
-60 GNFVINTSR
+60 GNFVINTSQ
-69 DTPLTLIIS
+69 DAPLTLVIS
-78 YMGYSAERVDVTS
+78 YVGYSAQRVNVTS
-91 ASQNINVM
+91 SGQDINVS

-115 SAQKVTDAPASVS
+115 RAQKVTEAPASVS
-128 VISTRQIEN
+128 VISTREIEN

-159 TANSMNI
+159 TANTLNL

-180 IMKDN
+180 VMRDN

-210 VEIVRGAA
+210 VEVVRGAA

-240 YTGNAVSMWGGDLN
+240 YTGNSASFWGGELN
-254 SFGSEFRIA
+254 TFGSEFRIA

-268 KTFGWKINARLNSGD
+268 KTFGWKINARLNSGN
-283 DFVYDDESELADAGI
+283 DFVYDDESDLAAAGI
-298 PMNGVI
+298 PMNSII
-304 RQPVITNKYVDPVLS
+304 RQPVITNKYVDPLLS
-319 QGGRVIYDFT
+319 QNGDVLYDFT
-329 EGGKDYNDGNLIFD
+329 GGNAIIDD
-343 QYSNVAFD
+343 YSNIAFD
-351 TTLEWRPTDDT
+351 TSLEWRPSDDT

-376 FFQDLGIGYADGNT
+376 FFQDLGIGYADGST

-410 NDGGGDD
+410 NDGGKSD

-430 AKRTTME
+430 AERTTIE
-437 AQLQYNF
+437 AQIQYNF
-444 DMPWLFDAEW
+444 DMPWLFDSEW

-459 YRNTDSDSEN
+459 YRDTDSNSDY
-469 TLWGRNEDTDDYITH
+469 TLWGRNEDTDDYVTN
-484 GFYGQGTLTM
+484 GFYGQGTLNM
-494 SEKVDL
+494 SDKVDL

-518 PRAALVYKPSEKT
+518 PRAALIYKASDKT
-531 TWRLSYNK
+531 TWRLAYNK

-575 FADPSSQVIDLS
+575 FADPSSQVIDLA
-587 GVPLDLP
+587 GLPIDIP
-594 VSAAGGGYPL
+594 VSAAGGGLPL
-604 LIPYGAVAGA
+604 AIPYGAVASA
-614 SLSGLYAAVP
+614 SLAGLYAQAP
-624 ALQPLLTPFFA
+624 QLQPLLTPFFA
-635 NYAGPQGGSGILSA
+635 SYAGPTGGSGILSP
-649 YDPFDPSTTTGNRNS
+649 YDPFDPSQTTGNRNT

-675 ELGFSSVIG
+675 ELGVTSVIG
-684 KKLKISADVYS
+684 EKLRISADIYS

-705 ALGDVYALV
+705 AIGDVYALV
-714 GSNIPGDLG
+714 GSDIPGDLG
-723 AAVAADAAGYV
+723 AAVAADATAYV
-734 NAALTPAVTAGVTA
+734 TGALTAVTTQTYQG
-748 AVQAGYTAN
+748 
-757 GIPEFIWATGAP
+757 
-769 VGALFPGSPAIAPV
+769 
-783 SAAVAAALP
+783 VAAQFGLP
-792 GALAAQAGPIL
+792 FSVVASGALAAQGVPALQTAIAGGVAQTL

-814 AGFVGQLGP
+814 QGFVGQLGP
-823 LFGAIGAVES
+823 LFSAIGAVES

-850 TNGDAKR
+850 TQGDAKR
-857 SHFGGDVSMDY
+857 SHFGGDFSMDY

-892 DNDDDLLNTSYLNV
+892 DNDDDLLNTSYLNA
-906 PKWKYRMGMDYTPLT
+906 PMWKYRLGVDYTPLT
-921 GINLSLSFQHDD
+921 GFNFSVSFQHDD

-947 TKNLIDMS
+947 TKNLVDAS
-955 IGYRFNPG
+955 VGYRFSPN
-963 LRFDI
+963 LRLDI
-968 SATNLTDKGYKTY
+968 SATNLTDKPYQTF

-993 KITYNF
+993 KLTFNF

>member
-19 GSVYSQTQISGSV
+19 GSVYSQTQVSGSV
-32 MDSGS
+32 MDAEN
-37 MEAIPGVN
+37 MEPIPGVN
-45 VIIDGSNIGTVTDFD
+45 VIIDGTNIGTVTDFD
-60 GNFVINTSR
+60 GNFVINTSQ
-69 DTPLTLIIS
+69 DAPLTLVIS
-78 YMGYSAERVDVTS
+78 YVGYSAQRVGVTS
-91 ASQNINVM
+91 SGQDINVS

-105 LEEVIISASR
+105 LEEVVVSASR
-115 SAQKVTDAPASVS
+115 RAQKITEAPASVS
-128 VISTRQIEN
+128 VISSREIEN
-137 SAQVAEPSRILVSV
+137 SPQVAEPTRILVSV

-159 TANSMNI
+159 TANSLNL

-180 IMKDN
+180 VMRDN

-210 VEIVRGAA
+210 VEVVRGAA

-240 YTGNAVSMWGGDLN
+240 YTGNSASFWGGELN
-254 SFGSEFRIA
+254 TFGSEFRIA
-263 RANDS
+263 RANDD

-283 DFVYDDESELADAGI
+283 DFVYDDESELAAAGI
-298 PMNGVI
+298 PMNNII

-319 QGGRVIYDFT
+319 QNGSVLYDFT
-329 EGGKDYNDGNLIFD
+329 GGNAIIDN
-343 QYSNVAFD
+343 YSNIAFD
-351 TTLEWRPTDDT
+351 TSLEWRPTDDT
-362 NYQVSAGMTNGSGL
+362 NYQVSAGMSNGSGL

-410 NDGGGDD
+410 NDGGGAD

-430 AKRTTME
+430 AKRTTLE
-437 AQLQYNF
+437 AQIQYNF
-444 DMPWLFDAEW
+444 DMPWLFNSEW

-459 YRNTDSDSEN
+459 YRDTDSDSEY
-469 TLWGRNEDTDDYITH
+469 TLWGRNEDTDDYVTN

-494 SEKVDL
+494 SDKVDL

-518 PRAALVYKPSEKT
+518 PRAALVYKASDKT

-575 FADPSSQVIDLS
+575 FADPSSQVIDLA
-587 GVPLDLP
+587 GLPIDLP
-594 VSAAGGGYPL
+594 VSAAGGGLPL
-604 LIPYGAVAGA
+604 AIPYGAVASA
-614 SLSGLYAAVP
+614 SLAGLYAQAP
-624 ALQPLLTPFFA
+624 TLQPLLTPFFA
-635 NYAGPQGGSGILSA
+635 NYAGPQGGSGILSP
-649 YDPFDPSTTTGNRNS
+649 YDPFDPSQTTGNRNT

-675 ELGFSSVIG
+675 ELGVTSVIG
-684 KKLKISADVYS
+684 DKLKISADVYS

-705 ALGDVYALV
+705 AIGDVYALV
-714 GSNIPGDLG
+714 GSDIPGDLG
-723 AAVAADAAGYV
+723 AAVAADATAYV
-734 NAALTPAVTAGVTA
+734 TGAITAVTTQTYQG
-748 AVQAGYTAN
+748 
-757 GIPEFIWATGAP
+757 
-769 VGALFPGSPAIAPV
+769 
-783 SAAVAAALP
+783 VAAQFGLP
-792 GALAAQAGPIL
+792 FSVVASGALAAQGVPALQTAIAGGVAQTL

-814 AGFVGQLGP
+814 QGFVGQLGP

-850 TNGDAKR
+850 TQGDAQR
-857 SHFGGDVSMDY
+857 SHFGGDFSMDY
-868 FANSDLRLWANA
+868 YASSDLRLWANA

-892 DNDDDLLNTSYLNV
+892 DNDDDLLNSSYLNA
-906 PKWKYRMGMDYTPLT
+906 PMWKYRIGADYTPLT
-921 GINLSLSFQHDD
+921 GFNFAISFQHDD

-947 TKNLIDMS
+947 TKNLVDAS
-955 IGYRFNPG
+955 IGYRFSPNM
-963 LRFDI
+963 RFDI
-968 SATNLTDKGYKTY
+968 SATNLTDKPYKTY

-993 KITYNF
+993 KLTFNF

>member
-1 MKNILNKY
+1 
-9 YLAFMAVILF
+9 MAVILF

-32 MDSGS
+32 MDSDS

-45 VIIDGSNIGTVTDFD
+45 VIIDGTNFGTVTDFD
-60 GNFVINTSR
+60 GNFVINTSQ
-69 DTPLTLIIS
+69 DAPLTLIIS

-128 VISTRQIEN
+128 VISSRQIEN

-159 TANSMNI
+159 TANSLNV
-166 EMRAGSGTFGTSTY
+166 EMRAGSGVFGTSTY
-180 IMKDN
+180 IMRDN

-254 SFGSEFRIA
+254 TFGSEFRIA
-263 RANDS
+263 RANDN
-268 KTFGWKINARLNSGD
+268 KTFGWKINARVNSGD
-283 DFVYDDESELADAGI
+283 DFTYDDEAALAANVGGI
-298 PMNGVI
+298 NSII
-304 RQPVITNKYVDPVLS
+304 RQPVITNMAVDPLLSANGDVL
-319 QGGRVIYDFT
+319 YDFT
-329 EGGKDYNDGNLIFD
+329 GGNAILDT
-343 QYSNVAFD
+343 YSNVAID
-351 TTLEWRPTDDT
+351 TNLEWRPSDDT
-362 NYQVSAGMTNGSGL
+362 NYQVSAGMTNGGGL
-376 FFQDLGIGYADGNT
+376 FFQDLGIGYADGST

-410 NDGGGDD
+410 NDGGGTD
-417 NPTFLYGSGFRQV
+417 NPTFLYGTGLRQV

-437 AQLQYNF
+437 AQIQYNF
-444 DMPWLFDAEW
+444 DMPWLFDSEW

-459 YRNTDSDSEN
+459 YRNTDSDSEY
-469 TLWGRNEDTDDYITH
+469 TLWGRNEDTDDYITN
-484 GFYGQGTLTM
+484 GIYGQGTLTM

-531 TWRLSYNK
+531 TWRLAYNK

-554 VAIQAPG
+554 VNVPAPG
-561 ILDSWLSGQ
+561 ILDAWLSGQ
-570 STPQR
+570 STAQR
-575 FADPSSQVIDLS
+575 FANPSNQVIDLA
-587 GVPLDLP
+587 GLPVDIP
-594 VSAAGGGYPL
+594 VSAAGGGLPL
-604 LIPYGAVAGA
+604 AIPYGAVAGA
-614 SLSGLYAAVP
+614 SLAGLYAQAP

-635 NYAGPQGGSGILSA
+635 SYMGPQGGSGILA
-649 YDPFDPSTTTGNRNS
+649 PYDLFEPTQTTGNRNT

-684 KKLKISADVYS
+684 KKLKISADIYS
-695 YVNTGFTNFN
+695 YVNTGFTNFS
-705 ALGDVYALV
+705 AIGDAYALV
-714 GSNIPGDLG
+714 GSDIPGDLG
-723 AAVAADAAGYV
+723 AAVAADATAYV
-734 NAALTPAVTAGVTA
+734 TGALTAVTTQTYQGLA
-748 AVQAGYTAN
+748 AQFGLPFSV
-757 GIPEFIWATGAP
+757 
-769 VGALFPGSPAIAPV
+769 
-783 SAAVAAALP
+783 VAS
-792 GALAAQAGPIL
+792 GALAAQGVPALQTSIAGGVAQTL
-803 GGINGAFQAGG
+803 GGINSAFNAGG
-814 AGFVGQLGP
+814 QGFVGQLGP

-850 TNGDAKR
+850 TQGDAQR
-857 SHFGGDVSMDY
+857 SHYGGDLSLDY
-868 FANSDLRLWANA
+868 FASPIVRLWANT

-892 DNDDDLLNTSYLNV
+892 DNDDDLINTSYLNA
-906 PKWKYRMGMDYTPLT
+906 PMWKYRMGMDYTPLT
-921 GINLSLSFQHDD
+921 GINFSVSFQHDD

-939 GFWNGMVE
+939 GFWSGMVQ
-947 TKNLIDMS
+947 TKNLIDAS
-955 IGYRFNPG
+955 VGYRFSPNVR
-963 LRFDI
+963 LDI
-968 SATNLTDKGYKTY
+968 SATNLTDSPYKTY
-981 PNLPTIRRRVLG
+981 PNLPDIRRRVLG
-993 KITYNF
+993 KITWNF

>member
-32 MDSGS
+32 MDAGS

-45 VIIDGSNIGTVTDFD
+45 VIIDGTNIGTVTDFD
-60 GNFVINTSR
+60 GNFVINTSQ
-69 DTPLTLIIS
+69 DAPLTLVVS
-78 YMGYSAERVDVTS
+78 YVGYSAERVSVTS
-91 ASQNINVM
+91 ANQNINVM

-105 LEEVIISASR
+105 LEEIIVSASR
-115 SAQKVTDAPASVS
+115 RAQKVTDAPASVS

-180 IMKDN
+180 MMKDN

-210 VEIVRGAA
+210 VEVVRGAA

-240 YTGNAVSMWGGDLN
+240 YTGNSVSMWGGDLN
-254 SFGSEFRIA
+254 AFGSEFRIA
-263 RANDS
+263 RANDD

-283 DFVYDDESELADAGI
+283 DFVYDDESELTAAGI
-298 PMNGVI
+298 PMNSVI

-319 QGGRVIYDFT
+319 QAGDVLYDFT
-329 EGGKDYNDGNLIFD
+329 GGNSIIDN
-343 QYSNVAFD
+343 YSNIAFD
-351 TTLEWRPTDDT
+351 TTLEWRPSDET
-362 NYQVSAGMTNGSGL
+362 NYQVSAGMSNGSGL

-390 YWGQVQATM
+390 YWGQAQATM

-417 NPTFLYGSGFRQV
+417 SPTFLYGSGFRQV
-430 AKRTTME
+430 AKRTTIE

-444 DMPWLFDAEW
+444 DMPWLFDSEW

-459 YRNTDSDSEN
+459 YRNTDSDSEY
-469 TLWGRNEDTDDYITH
+469 TLWGRNEDSDDYITN

-575 FADPSSQVIDLS
+575 FADPSSQVIDLA
-587 GVPLDLP
+587 GVPVDLP

-604 LIPYGAVAGA
+604 LIPYGSVA
-614 SLSGLYAAVP
+614 SLSLAGLYAQAP
-624 ALQPLLTPFFA
+624 SLQPLLTPFFA
-635 NYAGPQGGSGILSA
+635 NYAGPQGGSGILSP
-649 YDPFDPSTTTGNRNS
+649 YDPFDPSQTTGNRNT

-684 KKLKISADVYS
+684 KKLKISADIYS

-705 ALGDVYALV
+705 AIGDVYALV
-714 GSNIPGDLG
+714 GSDIPGDLG
-723 AAVAADAAGYV
+723 AAVAADATAYV
-734 NAALTPAVTAGVTA
+734 TGALTAVTTQTYQGLA
-748 AVQAGYTAN
+748 AQFGLPFSV
-757 GIPEFIWATGAP
+757 
-769 VGALFPGSPAIAPV
+769 
-783 SAAVAAALP
+783 VAS
-792 GALAAQAGPIL
+792 GALAAQGVPSLEASIAGGIAQTL

-850 TNGDAKR
+850 TQGDAKR
-857 SHFGGDVSMDY
+857 SHFGGDISMDY
-868 FANSDLRLWANA
+868 FANADLRLWANA

-892 DNDDDLLNTSYLNV
+892 DNDDDLLNSSYLNV
-906 PKWKYRMGMDYTPLT
+906 PAWKWRMGIDYTPTT
-921 GINLSLSFQHDD
+921 GLQFGMSFQHDD

-939 GFWNGMVE
+939 GYWNGMVE

-955 IGYRFNPG
+955 VGYRFNPG
-963 LRFDI
+963 LRFDV
-968 SATNLTDKGYKTY
+968 SATNLTDTAYKTY

-993 KITYNF
+993 KLTFNF

>member
-32 MDSGS
+32 MDSDS

-45 VIIDGSNIGTVTDFD
+45 VIIDGTNIGTVTDFD
-60 GNFVINTSR
+60 GNFVINTSQ
-69 DTPLTLIIS
+69 DAPLTLIVS
-78 YMGYSAERVDVTS
+78 YMGYSAEKVDVTS

-137 SAQVAEPSRILVSV
+137 SAQVTEPSRILVSV

-166 EMRAGSGTFGTSTY
+166 EMRAGSGVFGTSTY
-180 IMKDN
+180 VMRDN

-254 SFGSEFRIA
+254 TFGSEFRIA
-263 RANDS
+263 RANDD

-283 DFVYDDESELADAGI
+283 DFTYDDEASLAANVGGI
-298 PMNGVI
+298 KSII
-304 RQPVITNKYVDPVLS
+304 RQPVITNKAVDPLLS
-319 QGGRVIYDFT
+319 QNGPVLYDFT
-329 EGGKDYNDGNLIFD
+329 GGNSLID
-343 QYSNVAFD
+343 NYSNVAID
-351 TTLEWRPTDDT
+351 TNLEWRPSDDT
-362 NYQVSAGMTNGSGL
+362 NYQVSAGMTNGGGL
-376 FFQDLGIGYADGNT
+376 FFQDLGIGYADGST

-410 NDGGGDD
+410 NDGGGTD
-417 NPTFLYGSGFRQV
+417 NPTFLYGTGLRQV
-430 AKRTTME
+430 TKRTTME
-437 AQLQYNF
+437 AQIQYNF
-444 DMPWLFDAEW
+444 DMPWLFDSEW

-459 YRNTDSDSEN
+459 YRNTDSDSEY
-469 TLWGRNEDTDDYITH
+469 TLWGRNEDSDDYITN
-484 GFYGQGTLTM
+484 GIYGQGTLTM

-539 ALSGPSALQMYIDFP
+539 ALSGPTALQMYIDFP
-554 VAIQAPG
+554 VNVPAPG
-561 ILDSWLSGQ
+561 VLDAWLSGQ
-570 STPQR
+570 STAQR
-575 FADPSSQVIDLS
+575 FADPANQVIDLA
-587 GVPLDLP
+587 GLPVDIP
-594 VSAAGGGYPL
+594 VSAAGGGLPL
-604 LIPYGAVAGA
+604 AIPYGAVAGA
-614 SLSGLYAAVP
+614 SLAGLYAQAP
-624 ALQPLLTPFFA
+624 TLQPLLTPFFA
-635 NYAGPQGGSGILSA
+635 SYAGPSGGSGILA
-649 YDPFDPSTTTGNRNS
+649 PYDLFEPTQTTGNRNT

-684 KKLKISADVYS
+684 KKLKISADIYS
-695 YVNTGFTNFN
+695 YVNTGFTNFS
-705 ALGDVYALV
+705 AIGDTYALV
-714 GSNIPGDLG
+714 GSDIPGDLG
-723 AAVAADAAGYV
+723 AAVAADATAYV
-734 NAALTPAVTAGVTA
+734 TGAITAVTTQTYQGLA
-748 AVQAGYTAN
+748 AQLGLPYSV
-757 GIPEFIWATGAP
+757 
-769 VGALFPGSPAIAPV
+769 
-783 SAAVAAALP
+783 VAS
-792 GALAAQAGPIL
+792 GALAGAGVPALQTSIAGGVAQTL
-803 GGINGAFQAGG
+803 GGINAAFNAGG

-850 TNGDAKR
+850 TQGDAKR
-857 SHFGGDVSMDY
+857 SHFGGDLSMDY

-892 DNDDDLLNTSYLNV
+892 DNDDDLLNTSYLNT
-906 PKWKYRMGMDYTPLT
+906 PMWKYRMGVDYSPLS
-921 GINLSLSFQHDD
+921 GINFSVSFQHDD

-947 TKNLIDMS
+947 AKNLIDMS
-955 IGYRFNPG
+955 VGYRFSPG
-963 LRFDI
+963 MRFDI
-968 SATNLTDKGYKTY
+968 SATNLTDNPYKTY

-993 KITYNF
+993 KLTLNF

>member
-1 MKNILNKY
+1 
-9 YLAFMAVILF
+9 MAVILF

-32 MDSGS
+32 MDAGS

-45 VIIDGSNIGTVTDFD
+45 VIIDGTNIGTVTDFD
-60 GNFVINTSR
+60 GNFVINTSQ
-69 DTPLTLIIS
+69 DAPLTLIVS
-78 YMGYSAERVDVTS
+78 YVGYSAERVSITS
-91 ASQNINVM
+91 ANQNINVS

-105 LEEVIISASR
+105 LEEIIISASR
-115 SAQKVTDAPASVS
+115 RAQKVTDAPASVS

-166 EMRAGSGTFGTSTY
+166 EMRAGSGVFGTSTY
-180 IMKDN
+180 IMRDN

-254 SFGSEFRIA
+254 TFGSEFRIA
-263 RANDS
+263 RANDD
-268 KTFGWKINARLNSGD
+268 KTFGWKINARVNSGD
-283 DFVYDDESELADAGI
+283 DFTYDDEAALAANVGGI
-298 PMNGVI
+298 NSII
-304 RQPVITNKYVDPVLS
+304 RQPVITNMAVDPLLSANGDVL
-319 QGGRVIYDFT
+319 YDFT
-329 EGGKDYNDGNLIFD
+329 GGNSIIDT
-343 QYSNVAFD
+343 YSNFAID
-351 TTLEWRPTDDT
+351 TNLEWRPTDDT
-362 NYQVSAGMTNGSGL
+362 NYQVSAGMTNGGGL
-376 FFQDLGIGYADGNT
+376 FFQDLGIGYADGST
-390 YWGQVQATM
+390 YWGQVQATV

-410 NDGGGDD
+410 NDGGGTD
-417 NPTFLYGSGFRQV
+417 NPTFLYGTGLRQV

-437 AQLQYNF
+437 AQIQYNF
-444 DMPWLFDAEW
+444 DMPWLFDSEW

-459 YRNTDSDSEN
+459 YRNTDSDSEY
-469 TLWGRNEDTDDYITH
+469 TLWGRNEDSDDYITN
-484 GFYGQGTLTM
+484 GIYGQGTLTM

-539 ALSGPSALQMYIDFP
+539 ALTGPSALQMYIDFP
-554 VAIQAPG
+554 VNVPAPG
-561 ILDSWLSGQ
+561 VLDAWLSGQ
-570 STPQR
+570 STAQR
-575 FADPSSQVIDLS
+575 FADPANQVIDLA
-587 GVPLDLP
+587 GIPIDIP
-594 VSAAGGGYPL
+594 VSAAGGGLPL
-604 LIPYGAVAGA
+604 AIPYGSVAGA
-614 SLSGLYAAVP
+614 SLAGLYAQAP
-624 ALQPLLTPFFA
+624 TLQPLLTPFFA
-635 NYAGPQGGSGILSA
+635 SYMGPQGGSGILSP
-649 YDPFDPSTTTGNRNS
+649 YDLFEPTQTTGNRNT

-684 KKLKISADVYS
+684 KKLKISADIYS
-695 YVNTGFTNFN
+695 YVNTGFTNFS
-705 ALGDVYALV
+705 AIGDAYALV

-723 AAVAADAAGYV
+723 AAVAADATAYV
-734 NAALTPAVTAGVTA
+734 TGALTAVTTQTYQGLA
-748 AVQAGYTAN
+748 AQFGLPFEV
-757 GIPEFIWATGAP
+757 
-769 VGALFPGSPAIAPV
+769 
-783 SAAVAAALP
+783 VAS
-792 GALAAQAGPIL
+792 GALAAQGVPSLEASIAGGVAQTL
-803 GGINGAFQAGG
+803 GGINSAFNMGG

-850 TNGDAKR
+850 TQGDAKR
-857 SHFGGDVSMDY
+857 SHFGGDISMDY
-868 FANSDLRLWANA
+868 FANADLRLWANA

-892 DNDDDLLNTSYLNV
+892 DNDDDLLNTSYLNA
-906 PKWKYRMGMDYTPLT
+906 PAWKWRMGMDYTPISGLQF
-921 GINLSLSFQHDD
+921 GMSFQHDD

-955 IGYRFNPG
+955 VGYRFNPG

-968 SATNLTDKGYKTY
+968 SATNLTDNGYKTY

-993 KITYNF
+993 KLTFNF

>member
-32 MDSGS
+32 MDAGS

-45 VIIDGSNIGTVTDFD
+45 VIIDGTNIGTVTDFD
-60 GNFVINTSR
+60 GNFVINTSQ
-69 DTPLTLIIS
+69 DAPLTLIVS
-78 YMGYSAERVDVTS
+78 YVGYSAERVSVTS
-91 ASQNINVM
+91 ANQNINVS

-105 LEEVIISASR
+105 LEEIIVSASR
-115 SAQKVTDAPASVS
+115 RAQKVTDAPASVS

-166 EMRAGSGTFGTSTY
+166 EMRAGSGVFGTSTY
-180 IMKDN
+180 IMRDN

-254 SFGSEFRIA
+254 TFGSEFRIA
-263 RANDS
+263 RANDD
-268 KTFGWKINARLNSGD
+268 KTFGWKINARVNSGD
-283 DFVYDDESELADAGI
+283 DFTYEDEAALAANVGGI
-298 PMNGVI
+298 NSII
-304 RQPVITNKYVDPVLS
+304 RQPVITNMAVDPLLSANGDVL
-319 QGGRVIYDFT
+319 YDFT
-329 EGGKDYNDGNLIFD
+329 GGNSIIDT
-343 QYSNVAFD
+343 YSNFTID
-351 TTLEWRPTDDT
+351 TNLEWRPTDDT
-362 NYQVSAGMTNGSGL
+362 NYQVSAGMTNGGGL
-376 FFQDLGIGYADGNT
+376 FFQDLGIGYADGST
-390 YWGQVQATM
+390 YWGQVQATV

-410 NDGGGDD
+410 NDGGGTD
-417 NPTFLYGSGFRQV
+417 NPTFLYGTGLRQV

-437 AQLQYNF
+437 AQIQYNF
-444 DMPWLFDAEW
+444 DMPWLFDSEW

-459 YRNTDSDSEN
+459 YRNTDSDSEY
-469 TLWGRNEDTDDYITH
+469 TLWGRNEDTDDYITN
-484 GFYGQGTLTM
+484 GIYGQGTLTM

-539 ALSGPSALQMYIDFP
+539 ALTGPSALQMYIDFP
-554 VAIQAPG
+554 VNVPAPG
-561 ILDSWLSGQ
+561 VLDAWLSGQ
-570 STPQR
+570 STAQR
-575 FADPSSQVIDLS
+575 FADPANQVIDLA
-587 GVPLDLP
+587 GIPIDIP
-594 VSAAGGGYPL
+594 VSAAGGGLPL
-604 LIPYGAVAGA
+604 AIPYGAVAGA
-614 SLSGLYAAVP
+614 SLAGLYAQAP
-624 ALQPLLTPFFA
+624 SLQPLLTPFFA
-635 NYAGPQGGSGILSA
+635 SYMGPQGGSGILSP
-649 YDPFDPSTTTGNRNS
+649 YDLFEPTQTTGNRNT

-684 KKLKISADVYS
+684 KKLKISADIYS
-695 YVNTGFTNFN
+695 YVNTGFTNFS
-705 ALGDVYALV
+705 AIGDAYALV

-723 AAVAADAAGYV
+723 AAVAADATAYV
-734 NAALTPAVTAGVTA
+734 TGALTAVTTQTYQG
-748 AVQAGYTAN
+748 
-757 GIPEFIWATGAP
+757 
-769 VGALFPGSPAIAPV
+769 
-783 SAAVAAALP
+783 VAAQFGLP
-792 GALAAQAGPIL
+792 FSVVASGALAAQGVPSLEASIAGGVAQTL
-803 GGINGAFQAGG
+803 GGINSAFNMGG

-850 TNGDAKR
+850 TQGDAKR
-857 SHFGGDVSMDY
+857 SHFGGDISMDY
-868 FANSDLRLWANA
+868 FANADLRLWANA

-892 DNDDDLLNTSYLNV
+892 DNDDDLLNTSYLNA
-906 PKWKYRMGMDYTPLT
+906 PAWKWRMGMDYTPISGLQF
-921 GINLSLSFQHDD
+921 GMSFQHDD

-955 IGYRFNPG
+955 VGYRFNPG

-968 SATNLTDKGYKTY
+968 SATNLTDNGYKTY

-993 KITYNF
+993 KLTFNF

>member
-1 MKNILNKY
+1 
-9 YLAFMAVILF
+9 MAVILF

-45 VIIDGSNIGTVTDFD
+45 VIIDGTNIGTVTDFD
-60 GNFVINTSR
+60 GNFVINTSQ
-69 DTPLTLIIS
+69 DAPLTLIVS
-78 YMGYSAERVDVTS
+78 YVGYSAERVDVTS

-105 LEEVIISASR
+105 LEEIIVSASR
-115 SAQKVTDAPASVS
+115 RAQKVTDAPASVS

-166 EMRAGSGTFGTSTY
+166 EMRAGSGVFGTSTY
-180 IMKDN
+180 IMRDN

-254 SFGSEFRIA
+254 TFGSEFRIA
-263 RANDS
+263 RANDD
-268 KTFGWKINARLNSGD
+268 KTFGWKINARVNSGD
-283 DFVYDDESELADAGI
+283 DFTYEDEAALAANVGGI
-298 PMNGVI
+298 NSII
-304 RQPVITNKYVDPVLS
+304 RQPVITNMAVDPLLSANGPVL
-319 QGGRVIYDFT
+319 YDFT
-329 EGGKDYNDGNLIFD
+329 GGNSIIDT
-343 QYSNVAFD
+343 YSNFTID
-351 TTLEWRPTDDT
+351 TNLEWRPTDDT
-362 NYQVSAGMTNGSGL
+362 NYQVSAGMTNGGGL
-376 FFQDLGIGYADGNT
+376 FFQDLGIGYADGST
-390 YWGQVQATM
+390 YWGQVQATV

-410 NDGGGDD
+410 NDGGGTD
-417 NPTFLYGSGFRQV
+417 NPTFLYGTGLRQV

-437 AQLQYNF
+437 AQIQYNF
-444 DMPWLFDAEW
+444 DMPWLFDSEW

-459 YRNTDSDSEN
+459 YRNTDSDSEY
-469 TLWGRNEDTDDYITH
+469 TLWGRNEDSDDYITN
-484 GFYGQGTLTM
+484 GIYGQGTLTM

-539 ALSGPSALQMYIDFP
+539 ALTGPSALQMYIDFP
-554 VAIQAPG
+554 VNVPAPG
-561 ILDSWLSGQ
+561 ILDAWLSGQ
-570 STPQR
+570 STAQR
-575 FADPSSQVIDLS
+575 FADPANQVIDLA
-587 GVPLDLP
+587 GLPVDIP
-594 VSAAGGGYPL
+594 VSAAGGGLPL
-604 LIPYGAVAGA
+604 AIPYGAVAGA
-614 SLSGLYAAVP
+614 SLAGLYAQAP
-624 ALQPLLTPFFA
+624 TLQPLLTPFFA
-635 NYAGPQGGSGILSA
+635 SYMGPQGGSGILSP
-649 YDPFDPSTTTGNRNS
+649 YDLFEPTQTTGNRNT

-675 ELGFSSVIG
+675 ELGFTSVIG
-684 KKLKISADVYS
+684 KKLKISADIYS
-695 YVNTGFTNFN
+695 YVNTGFTNFS
-705 ALGDVYALV
+705 AIGDTYALV
-714 GSNIPGDLG
+714 GSDIPGDLG
-723 AAVAADAAGYV
+723 AAVAADATAYV
-734 NAALTPAVTAGVTA
+734 TGAITAVTTQTYQGLA
-748 AVQAGYTAN
+748 AQLGLPYSV
-757 GIPEFIWATGAP
+757 
-769 VGALFPGSPAIAPV
+769 
-783 SAAVAAALP
+783 VAS
-792 GALAAQAGPIL
+792 GALAGAGVPALQTSIAGGVAQTL
-803 GGINGAFQAGG
+803 GGINAAFNAGG

-850 TNGDAKR
+850 TQGDAKR

-892 DNDDDLLNTSYLNV
+892 DNDDDLLNTSYLNA
-906 PKWKYRMGMDYTPLT
+906 PAWKWRMGMDYTPISGLQF
-921 GINLSLSFQHDD
+921 GMSFQHDD

-955 IGYRFNPG
+955 VGYRFNPG

-968 SATNLTDKGYKTY
+968 SATNLTDNGYKTY

-993 KITYNF
+993 KLTFNF

>member
-45 VIIDGSNIGTVTDFD
+45 VIIDGTNIGTVTDFD
-60 GNFVINTSR
+60 GNFVINTSQ
-69 DTPLTLIIS
+69 DAPLTLVVS
-78 YMGYSAERVDVTS
+78 YVGYSAERVSVTS
-91 ASQNINVM
+91 ANQNINVM

-105 LEEVIISASR
+105 LEEIIVSASR
-115 SAQKVTDAPASVS
+115 RAQKVTDAPASVS

-180 IMKDN
+180 MMRDN

-194 TFFSFQQG
+194 PFFSFQQG

-226 TSGVVHFRSKSPID
+226 TSGVVHFRTKSPID
-240 YTGNAVSMWGGDLN
+240 YTGNSVSMWGGDLN

-263 RANDS
+263 RANDD

-283 DFVYDDESELADAGI
+283 DFVYDDESVLTAAGI
-298 PMNGVI
+298 PMNSII

-319 QGGRVIYDFT
+319 QAGTVLYDFT
-329 EGGKDYNDGNLIFD
+329 GGNSIIDN
-343 QYSNVAFD
+343 YSNVAFD
-351 TTLEWRPTDDT
+351 TTLEWRPSDDT
-362 NYQVSAGMTNGSGL
+362 NYQVSGGMSNGSGL

-390 YWGQVQATM
+390 YWGQAQATM

-430 AKRTTME
+430 AERTTIE

-444 DMPWLFDAEW
+444 DMPWLFGSEW

-459 YRNTDSDSEN
+459 YRNTDSNSDY
-469 TLWGRNEDTDDYITH
+469 TLWGRNEDSDDYITN
-484 GFYGQGTLTM
+484 GVYGQGTLTM

-518 PRAALVYKPSEKT
+518 PRAALVYKPSDKT

-575 FADPSSQVIDLS
+575 FADPSSQVIDLA
-587 GVPLDLP
+587 GIPVDLP

-604 LIPYGAVAGA
+604 AIPYGSVA
-614 SLSGLYAAVP
+614 SLSLAGLYAQAP
-624 ALQPLLTPFFA
+624 SLQPLLTPFFA

-649 YDPFDPSTTTGNRNS
+649 YDPFDPSQTTGNRNT

-684 KKLKISADVYS
+684 KKLKISADIYS

-705 ALGDVYALV
+705 AIGDVYALV
-714 GSNIPGDLG
+714 GSDIPGDLG
-723 AAVAADAAGYV
+723 AAVAADATAYV
-734 NAALTPAVTAGVTA
+734 TGALTAVTTQTYQGLA
-748 AVQAGYTAN
+748 AQFGLPFSV
-757 GIPEFIWATGAP
+757 
-769 VGALFPGSPAIAPV
+769 
-783 SAAVAAALP
+783 VAS
-792 GALAAQAGPIL
+792 GALAAQGVPALQTAIAGGVAQTL

-850 TNGDAKR
+850 TQGDAKR
-857 SHFGGDVSMDY
+857 SHFGGDISMDY
-868 FANSDLRLWANA
+868 FANADLRIWANA

-892 DNDDDLLNTSYLNV
+892 DNDDDLLNSSYLNV
-906 PKWKYRMGMDYTPLT
+906 PAWKWRMGVDYTPIT
-921 GINLSLSFQHDD
+921 GLQFGMSFQHDD

-947 TKNLIDMS
+947 TKNLLDMTV
-955 IGYRFNPG
+955 GYRFSPG
-963 LRFDI
+963 LRFDV
-968 SATNLTDKGYKTY
+968 SATNLTDTAYKTY

-993 KITYNF
+993 KLTFNF

>member
-1 MKNILNKY
+1 MKNIFNKY

-32 MDSGS
+32 MDSDS

-45 VIIDGSNIGTVTDFD
+45 VIIDGTNIGTVTDFD
-60 GNFVINTSR
+60 GNFVINTSQ
-69 DTPLTLIIS
+69 DAPLTLIVS
-78 YMGYSAERVDVTS
+78 YMGYSAEKVDVTS

-128 VISTRQIEN
+128 VISSRQIEN

-166 EMRAGSGTFGTSTY
+166 EMRAGSGVFGTSTY
-180 IMKDN
+180 VMRDN

-210 VEIVRGAA
+210 VEVVRGAA

-254 SFGSEFRIA
+254 TFGSEFRIA
-263 RANDS
+263 RANDD
-268 KTFGWKINARLNSGD
+268 KTFGWKINARVNSGD
-283 DFVYDDESELADAGI
+283 DFTYDDEASLAANVGGI
-298 PMNGVI
+298 KSII
-304 RQPVITNKYVDPVLS
+304 RQPVITNKAVDPLLS
-319 QGGRVIYDFT
+319 QNGPVLYDFT
-329 EGGKDYNDGNLIFD
+329 GGNSLID
-343 QYSNVAFD
+343 NYSNVAID
-351 TTLEWRPTDDT
+351 TNLEWRPSDDT
-362 NYQVSAGMTNGSGL
+362 NYQVSAGMTNGGGL
-376 FFQDLGIGYADGNT
+376 FFQDLGIGYADGST

-410 NDGGGDD
+410 NDGGGTD
-417 NPTFLYGSGFRQV
+417 NPTFLYGTGLRQV

-437 AQLQYNF
+437 AQIQYNF
-444 DMPWLFDAEW
+444 DMPWLFDSEW

-459 YRNTDSDSEN
+459 YRNTDSDSEY
-469 TLWGRNEDTDDYITH
+469 TLWGRNEDSDDYITN
-484 GFYGQGTLTM
+484 GIYGQGTLTM

-531 TWRLSYNK
+531 TWRLAYNK

-554 VAIQAPG
+554 VNVPAPG
-561 ILDSWLSGQ
+561 VLDAWLSGQ
-570 STPQR
+570 STAQR
-575 FADPSSQVIDLS
+575 FADPANQVIDLA
-587 GVPLDLP
+587 GIPVDIP
-594 VSAAGGGYPL
+594 VSAAGGGLPL
-604 LIPYGAVAGA
+604 AIPYGAVAGA
-614 SLSGLYAAVP
+614 SLAGLYAQAP
-624 ALQPLLTPFFA
+624 TLQPLLTPFFA
-635 NYAGPQGGSGILSA
+635 NYAGPSGGSGILA
-649 YDPFDPSTTTGNRNS
+649 PYDLFEPTQTTGNRNT

-675 ELGFSSVIG
+675 ELGFTSVIG
-684 KKLKISADVYS
+684 KKLKISADIYS
-695 YVNTGFTNFN
+695 YVNTGFTNFS
-705 ALGDVYALV
+705 AIGDTYALV
-714 GSNIPGDLG
+714 GSDIPGDLG
-723 AAVAADAAGYV
+723 AAVAADATAYV
-734 NAALTPAVTAGVTA
+734 TGAITAVTTQTYQGLA
-748 AVQAGYTAN
+748 AQLGLPYSV
-757 GIPEFIWATGAP
+757 
-769 VGALFPGSPAIAPV
+769 
-783 SAAVAAALP
+783 VAS
-792 GALAAQAGPIL
+792 GALAGMGVPSLQTSIAGGVAQTL
-803 GGINGAFQAGG
+803 GGINSAFNAGG

-844 ITTGYI
+844 ISTGYI
-850 TNGDAKR
+850 TQGDAKR
-857 SHFGGDVSMDY
+857 SHFGGDLSMDY

-892 DNDDDLLNTSYLNV
+892 DNDDDLLNTSYLNA
-906 PKWKYRMGMDYTPLT
+906 PMWKYRMGVDYTPLS
-921 GINLSLSFQHDD
+921 GINFSVSFQHDD

-947 TKNLIDMS
+947 AKNLVDMS
-955 IGYRFNPG
+955 VGYRFSPG
-963 LRFDI
+963 MRFDI
-968 SATNLTDKGYKTY
+968 SATNLTDNPYKTY

-993 KITYNF
+993 KLTLNF

>member
-32 MDSGS
+32 MDAGS

-45 VIIDGSNIGTVTDFD
+45 VIIDGTNIGTVTDFD
-60 GNFVINTSR
+60 GNFAINTSQ
-69 DTPLTLIIS
+69 DAPLTLIVS
-78 YMGYSAERVDVTS
+78 YVGYSAERVSITS
-91 ASQNINVM
+91 ANQNINVS

-105 LEEVIISASR
+105 LEEIIISASR
-115 SAQKVTDAPASVS
+115 RAQKVTDAPASVS

-166 EMRAGSGTFGTSTY
+166 EMRAGSGVFGTSTY
-180 IMKDN
+180 IMRDN

-254 SFGSEFRIA
+254 TFGSEFRIA
-263 RANDS
+263 RANDD
-268 KTFGWKINARLNSGD
+268 KTFGWKINARVNSGD
-283 DFVYDDESELADAGI
+283 DFTYEDEAALAANVGGI
-298 PMNGVI
+298 NSII
-304 RQPVITNKYVDPVLS
+304 RQPVITNMAVDPLLSANGPVL
-319 QGGRVIYDFT
+319 YDFT
-329 EGGKDYNDGNLIFD
+329 GGNSIIDT
-343 QYSNVAFD
+343 YSNFTID
-351 TTLEWRPTDDT
+351 TNLEWRPTDDT
-362 NYQVSAGMTNGSGL
+362 NYQVSAGMTNGGGL
-376 FFQDLGIGYADGNT
+376 FFQDLGIGYADGST
-390 YWGQVQATM
+390 YWGQVQATV

-410 NDGGGDD
+410 NDGGGTD
-417 NPTFLYGSGFRQV
+417 NPTFLYGTGLRQV

-437 AQLQYNF
+437 AQIQYNF
-444 DMPWLFDAEW
+444 DMPWLFDSEW

-459 YRNTDSDSEN
+459 YRNTDSDSEY
-469 TLWGRNEDTDDYITH
+469 TLWGRNEDSDDYITN
-484 GFYGQGTLTM
+484 GIYGQGTLTM

-539 ALSGPSALQMYIDFP
+539 ALTGPSALQMYIDFP
-554 VAIQAPG
+554 VNVPAPG
-561 ILDSWLSGQ
+561 VLDAWLSGQ
-570 STPQR
+570 STAQR
-575 FADPSSQVIDLS
+575 FANPANQVIDLA
-587 GVPLDLP
+587 GIPIDIP
-594 VSAAGGGYPL
+594 VSAAGGGLPL
-604 LIPYGAVAGA
+604 AIPYGSVAAA
-614 SLSGLYAAVP
+614 SIAGLYAQAP
-624 ALQPLLTPFFA
+624 TLQPLLTPFFA
-635 NYAGPQGGSGILSA
+635 SYMGPQGGSGILSP
-649 YDPFDPSTTTGNRNS
+649 YDLFEPTQTTGNRNT
-664 RTGRFSSVENF
+664 RTGRFSSVENI

-684 KKLKISADVYS
+684 KKLKISADIYS
-695 YVNTGFTNFN
+695 YVNTGFTNFS
-705 ALGDVYALV
+705 AIGDAYALV
-714 GSNIPGDLG
+714 GSDIATDLG
-723 AAVAADAAGYV
+723 NAVAADATAYV
-734 NAALTPAVTAGVTA
+734 TGALTA
-748 AVQAGYTAN
+748 AITQQYQG
-757 GIPEFIWATGAP
+757 
-769 VGALFPGSPAIAPV
+769 
-783 SAAVAAALP
+783 VAATFGLP
-792 GALAAQAGPIL
+792 FSVVASGALAAQGVPSLDASIAGNVAMTL
-803 GGINGAFQAGG
+803 GGINSAFQAGG
-814 AGFVGQLGP
+814 AGFVGALGP

-850 TNGDAKR
+850 TQGDAKR

-892 DNDDDLLNTSYLNV
+892 DNDDDLLNTSYLNA
-906 PKWKYRMGMDYTPLT
+906 PAWKWRMGMDYTPISGLQF
-921 GINLSLSFQHDD
+921 GMSFQHDD

-955 IGYRFNPG
+955 VGYRFNPG

-968 SATNLTDKGYKTY
+968 SATNLTDNGYKTY

-993 KITYNF
+993 KLTFNF

>member
-32 MDSGS
+32 GDSETMSG
-37 MEAIPGVN
+37 IPGVN
-45 VIIDGSNIGTVTDFD
+45 VVIDGTNIGTVTDFD
-60 GNFVINTSR
+60 GNFSLNTSQ
-69 DTPLTLIIS
+69 DLPLTIVIS
-78 YMGYSAERVDVTS
+78 YVGYSAERVEVTS
-91 ASQNINVM
+91 ANQDISVM

-115 SAQKVTDAPASVS
+115 RAQKVTDAPASVS
-128 VISTRQIEN
+128 VISSRQIEN
-137 SAQVAEPSRILVSV
+137 SPQVAEPTRVLVSV

-159 TANSMNI
+159 TANSLNL

-180 IMKDN
+180 VMRDN

-210 VEIVRGAA
+210 VEVVRGAA

-240 YTGNAVSMWGGDLN
+240 YTGTSASLWAGELN
-254 SFGSEFRIA
+254 TVGSEFRIA
-263 RANDS
+263 RANDD
-268 KTFGWKINARLNSGD
+268 KTFGWKINARVNSGD
-283 DFVYDDESELADAGI
+283 DFVYDDESELAANGI
-298 PMNGVI
+298 PMNNII

-319 QGGRVIYDFT
+319 QNGTVLYDFT
-329 EGGKDYNDGNLIFD
+329 GGNAIIDN
-343 QYSNVAFD
+343 YSNVAFD
-351 TTLEWRPTDDT
+351 TNLEWRPSDET
-362 NYQVSAGMTNGSGL
+362 NYQVSAGMSNGSGL

-410 NDGGGDD
+410 NDGGGAD

-430 AKRTTME
+430 AKRTTLE
-437 AQLQYNF
+437 AQIQYNF
-444 DMPWLFDAEW
+444 DMPWFFDSEW

-459 YRNTDSDSEN
+459 YRDTDSDSEY
-469 TLWGRNEDTDDYITH
+469 TLWGRNEDTDDYVTN
-484 GFYGQGTLTM
+484 GLYGQGTLNL

-518 PRAALVYKPSEKT
+518 PRAALVYKPSETT

-575 FADPSSQVIDLS
+575 FADPASQVIDLA
-587 GVPLDLP
+587 GLPIDIP
-594 VSAAGGGYPL
+594 VSAAGGGLPL
-604 LIPYGAVAGA
+604 AIPYGAVASA
-614 SLSGLYAAVP
+614 SLAGLYAQAP
-624 ALQPLLTPFFA
+624 SLQPLLTPFFA
-635 NYAGPQGGSGILSA
+635 SYAGPQGGSGILSP
-649 YDPFDPSTTTGNRNS
+649 YDPFDPSQTTGNRNT

-675 ELGFSSVIG
+675 EIG
-684 KKLKISADVYS
+684 VTSFLSKKLRVSADLYS

-705 ALGDVYALV
+705 AIGDVYALV
-714 GSNIPGDLG
+714 GSDIPGDLG
-723 AAVAADAAGYV
+723 AAVAADATAYV
-734 NAALTPAVTAGVTA
+734 TSTLTAVTTQTYQGLA
-748 AVQAGYTAN
+748 AQLGLPYSV
-757 GIPEFIWATGAP
+757 
-769 VGALFPGSPAIAPV
+769 
-783 SAAVAAALP
+783 VAS
-792 GALAAQAGPIL
+792 GALAAAGIPSLQASIAGGVAQTL

-814 AGFVGQLGP
+814 QGFVGQLGP

-850 TNGDAKR
+850 TQGDAKR
-857 SHFGGDVSMDY
+857 SHFGGDISIDY

-892 DNDDDLLNTSYLNV
+892 DNDDDLLNTSYLNA
-906 PKWKYRMGMDYTPLT
+906 PLWKYRIGADYTPLT
-921 GINLSLSFQHDD
+921 GFNFSVSFQHDD

-947 TKNLIDMS
+947 TKNLVDAS
-955 IGYRFNPG
+955 IGYRFSPSFR
-963 LRFDI
+963 LDV
-968 SATNLTDKGYKTY
+968 SATNLTDKPYKTF

-993 KITYNF
+993 KVTFNF

>member
-32 MDSGS
+32 MDAGS

-45 VIIDGSNIGTVTDFD
+45 VIIDGTNIGTVTDFD
-60 GNFVINTSR
+60 GNFVINTSQ
-69 DTPLTLIIS
+69 DAPLTLIVS
-78 YMGYSAERVDVTS
+78 YVGYSAERVSITS
-91 ASQNINVM
+91 ANQNINVS

-105 LEEVIISASR
+105 LEEIIISASR
-115 SAQKVTDAPASVS
+115 RAQKVTDAPASVS

-166 EMRAGSGTFGTSTY
+166 EMRAGSGVFGTSTY
-180 IMKDN
+180 IMRDN

-254 SFGSEFRIA
+254 TFGSEFRIA
-263 RANDS
+263 RANDD
-268 KTFGWKINARLNSGD
+268 KTFGWKINARVNSGD
-283 DFVYDDESELADAGI
+283 DFTYEDEAALAANVGGI
-298 PMNGVI
+298 NSII
-304 RQPVITNKYVDPVLS
+304 RQPVITNMAVDPLLSANGDVL
-319 QGGRVIYDFT
+319 YDFT
-329 EGGKDYNDGNLIFD
+329 GGNAIFD
-343 QYSNVAFD
+343 TYSNFTVD
-351 TTLEWRPTDDT
+351 TNLEWRPSDDT
-362 NYQVSAGMTNGSGL
+362 NYQVSAGMTNGGGL
-376 FFQDLGIGYADGNT
+376 FFQDLGIGYADGST
-390 YWGQVQATM
+390 YWGQVQATV

-410 NDGGGDD
+410 NDGGGTD
-417 NPTFLYGSGFRQV
+417 NPTFLYGTGLRQV

-437 AQLQYNF
+437 AQIQYNF
-444 DMPWLFDAEW
+444 DMPWLFDSEW

-459 YRNTDSDSEN
+459 YRNTDSDSEY
-469 TLWGRNEDTDDYITH
+469 TLWGRNEDSDDYITN
-484 GFYGQGTLTM
+484 GIYGQGTLTM

-539 ALSGPSALQMYIDFP
+539 ALTGPSALQMYIDFP
-554 VAIQAPG
+554 VNVPAPG
-561 ILDSWLSGQ
+561 VLDAWLSGQ
-570 STPQR
+570 STAQR
-575 FADPSSQVIDLS
+575 FADPASQVIDLA
-587 GVPLDLP
+587 GIPIDIP
-594 VSAAGGGYPL
+594 VSAAGGGLPL
-604 LIPYGAVAGA
+604 AIPYGSVAGA
-614 SLSGLYAAVP
+614 SLAGLYAQAP
-624 ALQPLLTPFFA
+624 SLQPLLTPFFA
-635 NYAGPQGGSGILSA
+635 NYMGPQGGSGILSP
-649 YDPFDPSTTTGNRNS
+649 YDLFEPTQTTGNRNT

-684 KKLKISADVYS
+684 KKLKISADIYS
-695 YVNTGFTNFN
+695 YVNTGFTNFS
-705 ALGDVYALV
+705 AIGDAYALV

-723 AAVAADAAGYV
+723 AAVAADATAYV
-734 NAALTPAVTAGVTA
+734 TGALTAVTTQTYQGLA
-748 AVQAGYTAN
+748 AQFGLPFEV
-757 GIPEFIWATGAP
+757 
-769 VGALFPGSPAIAPV
+769 
-783 SAAVAAALP
+783 VAS
-792 GALAAQAGPIL
+792 GALAAQGVPSLEASIAGGIAQTL

-814 AGFVGQLGP
+814 AGFVSALGP
-823 LFGAIGAVES
+823 LLGAIGAVVS

-850 TNGDAKR
+850 TQGDAKR
-857 SHFGGDVSMDY
+857 SHFGGDISMDY
-868 FANSDLRLWANA
+868 FANADLRLWANA

-892 DNDDDLLNTSYLNV
+892 DNDDDLLNTSYLNA
-906 PKWKYRMGMDYTPLT
+906 PAWKWRMGMDYTPVSGLQF
-921 GINLSLSFQHDD
+921 GMSFQHDD

-955 IGYRFNPG
+955 VGYRFNPG

-968 SATNLTDKGYKTY
+968 SATNLTDNGYKTY

-993 KITYNF
+993 KLTFNF

>member
-1 MKNILNKY
+1 
-9 YLAFMAVILF
+9 MAVILF

-32 MDSGS
+32 MDSDS

-45 VIIDGSNIGTVTDFD
+45 VIIDGTNIGTVTDFD
-60 GNFVINTSR
+60 GNFVINTSQGA
-69 DTPLTLIIS
+69 PLTLIVS

-115 SAQKVTDAPASVS
+115 NAQKVTDAPASVS
-128 VISTRQIEN
+128 VISSRQIEN

-166 EMRAGSGTFGTSTY
+166 EMRAGSGVFGTSTY
-180 IMKDN
+180 IMRDN

-254 SFGSEFRIA
+254 TFGSEFRIA
-263 RANDS
+263 RANDD

-283 DFVYDDESELADAGI
+283 DFTYDDEASLAANVGGI
-298 PMNGVI
+298 KSII
-304 RQPVITNKYVDPVLS
+304 RQPVITNKAVDPLLS
-319 QGGRVIYDFT
+319 QNGPVLYDFT
-329 EGGKDYNDGNLIFD
+329 GGNSLID
-343 QYSNVAFD
+343 NYSNVAID
-351 TTLEWRPTDDT
+351 TNLEWRPSDDT
-362 NYQVSAGMTNGSGL
+362 NYQVSAGMTNGGGL
-376 FFQDLGIGYADGNT
+376 FFQDLGIGYADGST

-410 NDGGGDD
+410 NDGGGTD
-417 NPTFLYGSGFRQV
+417 NPTFLYGTGLRQV
-430 AKRTTME
+430 TKRTTME
-437 AQLQYNF
+437 AQIQYNF
-444 DMPWLFDAEW
+444 DMPWLFDSEW

-459 YRNTDSDSEN
+459 YRNTDSDSEY
-469 TLWGRNEDTDDYITH
+469 TLWGRNEDSDDYITN
-484 GFYGQGTLTM
+484 GIYGQGTLTM

-539 ALSGPSALQMYIDFP
+539 ALTGPSALQMYIDFP
-554 VAIQAPG
+554 VNVPAPG
-561 ILDSWLSGQ
+561 VLDAWLSGQ
-570 STPQR
+570 STAQR
-575 FADPSSQVIDLS
+575 FADPANQVIDLA
-587 GVPLDLP
+587 GLPVDIP
-594 VSAAGGGYPL
+594 VSAAGGGLPL
-604 LIPYGAVAGA
+604 AIPYGAVAGA
-614 SLSGLYAAVP
+614 SLAGLYAQAP
-624 ALQPLLTPFFA
+624 TLQPLLTPFFA
-635 NYAGPQGGSGILSA
+635 SYMGPSGGSGILA
-649 YDPFDPSTTTGNRNS
+649 PYDLFEPTQTTGNRNT

-684 KKLKISADVYS
+684 KKLKISADIYS
-695 YVNTGFTNFN
+695 YVNTGFTNFS
-705 ALGDVYALV
+705 AIGDTYALV
-714 GSNIPGDLG
+714 GSDIPGDLG
-723 AAVAADAAGYV
+723 AAVAADATAYV
-734 NAALTPAVTAGVTA
+734 TGAITAVTTQTYQGLA
-748 AVQAGYTAN
+748 AQLGLPYSV
-757 GIPEFIWATGAP
+757 
-769 VGALFPGSPAIAPV
+769 
-783 SAAVAAALP
+783 VAS
-792 GALAAQAGPIL
+792 GALAAAGIPALQTSIAGGVAQTL
-803 GGINGAFQAGG
+803 GGINAAFQAGG
-814 AGFVGQLGP
+814 TGFVGQLGP
-823 LFGAIGAVES
+823 LFSAIGAVES
-833 DRVPQGDGITH
+833 DRVPQGDGVTH

-850 TNGDAKR
+850 TQGDAKR
-857 SHFGGDVSMDY
+857 SHWGGDVSLDY
-868 FANSDLRLWANA
+868 FAGSDVRLWANT

-892 DNDDDLLNTSYLNV
+892 DNDDDLVNTSYLNA
-906 PKWKYRMGMDYTPLT
+906 PKFKYRMGMDYTPLT
-921 GINLSLSFQHDD
+921 GINFSVAFQHDD

-939 GFWNGMVE
+939 GQWNGMVQ
-947 TKNLIDMS
+947 TKNLIDAS
-955 IGYRFNPG
+955 VGYRFSPNVR
-963 LRFDI
+963 LDI
-968 SATNLTDKGYKTY
+968 SATNLTDSPYKTY
-981 PNLPTIRRRVLG
+981 PNLPDIRRRVLG
-993 KITYNF
+993 KITWNF

>member
-19 GSVYSQTQISGSV
+19 GSVYSQTQVSGSV
-32 MDSGS
+32 MDADN
-37 MEAIPGVN
+37 MEPIPGVN
-45 VIIDGSNIGTVTDFD
+45 VIIDGTNIGTVTDFD
-60 GNFVINTSR
+60 GNFVINTSQ
-69 DTPLTLIIS
+69 DAPLTLVIS
-78 YMGYSAERVDVTS
+78 YVGYSAQRVSVTS
-91 ASQNINVM
+91 SGQDINVS

-105 LEEVIISASR
+105 LEEVVISASR
-115 SAQKVTDAPASVS
+115 RAQKITEAPASVS
-128 VISTRQIEN
+128 VISAREIEN

-159 TANSMNI
+159 TANSLNI
-166 EMRAGSGTFGTSTY
+166 EMRAGSGVFGTSTY
-180 IMKDN
+180 VMRDN

-210 VEIVRGAA
+210 VEVVRGAA

-240 YTGNAVSMWGGDLN
+240 YTGNSASFWGGEMN
-254 SFGSEFRIA
+254 TFGSEFRIA
-263 RANDS
+263 RANDD
-268 KTFGWKINARLNSGD
+268 KTFGWKINARVNSGD
-283 DFVYDDESELADAGI
+283 DFTYDDEAALAANVGGI
-298 PMNGVI
+298 NSII
-304 RQPVITNKYVDPVLS
+304 RQPVITNRAVDPLLSANGDVL
-319 QGGRVIYDFT
+319 YDFT
-329 EGGKDYNDGNLIFD
+329 GGNAIIDN
-343 QYSNVAFD
+343 YSNIAID
-351 TTLEWRPTDDT
+351 TNLEWRPSDDT
-362 NYQVSAGMTNGSGL
+362 NYQVSAGMTNGGGL
-376 FFQDLGIGYADGNT
+376 FFQDLGIGYADGST

-399 GNWYAQAFIDH
+399 GNWYAQAFVDH
-410 NDGGGDD
+410 NDGGGTD
-417 NPTFLYGSGFRQV
+417 NPTFLYGTGLRQV
-430 AKRTTME
+430 AERTTLE
-437 AQLQYNF
+437 AQIQYNF
-444 DMPWLFDAEW
+444 DMPWLFDSEW

-459 YRNTDSDSEN
+459 YRDTDSNSDY
-469 TLWGRNEDTDDYITH
+469 TLWGRNEDTDEYITN

-518 PRAALVYKPSEKT
+518 PRAALVYKASDKT
-531 TWRLSYNK
+531 TWRLAYNK

-554 VAIQAPG
+554 VNVPAPG
-561 ILDSWLSGQ
+561 VLDAWLSGQ

-575 FADPSSQVIDLS
+575 FADPANQVIDLA
-587 GVPLDLP
+587 GLPVDIP
-594 VSAAGGGYPL
+594 VSAAGGGLPL
-604 LIPYGAVAGA
+604 AIPYGSVA
-614 SLSGLYAAVP
+614 SLSWAGLFAQAP
-624 ALQPLLTPFFA
+624 SLQPLLTPWIA
-635 NYAGPQGGSGILSA
+635 QYAGPSGGSGILSP
-649 YDPFDPSTTTGNRNS
+649 YDLFEPTQTTGNRNT

-675 ELGFSSVIG
+675 ELGVTSVIG
-684 KKLKISADVYS
+684 DKLRISADIYS
-695 YVNTGFTNFN
+695 YKNTGFTNFS
-705 ALGDVYALV
+705 AIGDAYALV

-723 AAVAADAAGYV
+723 AAVAADATAYV
-734 NAALTPAVTAGVTA
+734 TGALTAVTTQTYQGLA
-748 AVQAGYTAN
+748 AQLGLPFSV
-757 GIPEFIWATGAP
+757 
-769 VGALFPGSPAIAPV
+769 
-783 SAAVAAALP
+783 VAS
-792 GALAAQAGPIL
+792 GALAAQGVPSLEASIAGGVAQTL

-814 AGFVGQLGP
+814 QGFVGQLGP

-850 TNGDAKR
+850 TQGDAQR
-857 SHFGGDVSMDY
+857 SHFGGDFSMDY

-892 DNDDDLLNTSYLNV
+892 DNDDGLLSTSYLNA
-906 PKWKYRMGMDYTPLT
+906 PMWKFRIGADYAPLT
-921 GINLSLSFQHDD
+921 GFNFAISYQHDD

-947 TKNLIDMS
+947 TKNLVDAS
-955 IGYRFNPG
+955 VGYRFSPN

-968 SATNLTDKGYKTY
+968 SATNLTDNPYKTY

-993 KITYNF
+993 KLTFNF